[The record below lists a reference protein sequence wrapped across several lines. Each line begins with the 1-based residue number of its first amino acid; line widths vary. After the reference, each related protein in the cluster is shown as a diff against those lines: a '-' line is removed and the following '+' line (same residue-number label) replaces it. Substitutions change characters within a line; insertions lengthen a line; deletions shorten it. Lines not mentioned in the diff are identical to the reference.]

1 MSSINSL
8 VNQKRNK
15 NLIRRT
21 MLAAIA
27 GCLMSVCIAFAGT
40 VDIAT
45 NFFGLV
51 VTVIAKGLLNAAD
64 IVLEPLLEITTMSTA
79 DVSRFVPGFD
89 SGNNIGNF
97 FIQAINI
104 IAYMIAGVLICCHI
118 ISYLINIAH
127 GEKVESIPKLI
138 WNAVFGIVMVI
149 CGKTFLTMIF
159 NEIVAPL
166 SSALTE
172 GVSDA
177 GGTFSFS
184 GVGSDMT
191 GLGEITSAFDLNS
204 LATLIVVL
212 ALMLIIWWNLIKLVL
227 ECAERYIICIF
238 TINLSPLAFATMASE
253 NTKDT
258 ARSWLQMFWSQC
270 VLLILN
276 IWVVGIA
283 RTALNNGLFGASN
296 TEMVKWG
303 LITYAFL
310 KIAQRLDDM
319 MQTAG
324 LKITRTTGLD
334 PISEASGVLRSIGNV
349 FGGVASVAGHVAG
362 VGKNMW
368 DAGKNIGKA
377 NGVEPI
383 KSFADFM
390 NGGETSAQDGGYVN
404 NASMADKMKADAV
417 LGKETMYDRADKMAS
432 GALNADSYNTDA
444 YKQVLEDKLRS
455 AGHLDD
461 DAHVESVKIGEDG
474 KLLASAV
481 KRDEKN
487 RVSEKSE
494 FEIGDTQE
502 GLLDVNGAKKYD
514 SMQVAPNGK
523 SVMEEDSAMGK
534 FGLRKVGEDAAGNQI
549 WEAEQ
554 SVNMFGDKV
563 KDVTPDANNKV
574 QFTIPASEIAKG
586 RKAGDSD
593 AMTAYKHFNANDDND
608 AFKNSIRDALSAET
622 GSAALNKARENE
634 EEQAAMA
641 TRIGMTDK
649 ERLADMMNPDS
660 NADYNSPNA
669 FKAMEDHIKENA
681 QYYPAQAA
689 MLADG
694 GHVTGMHVSDGTDG
708 NPAGSLIVA
717 IGNDQD
723 GKNSQA
729 TCTFTRDEEPVPE
742 TAETPAAQTNEQPV
756 KDADAAPAPVNEDAP
771 APVGEEASAPAPQSA
786 DETTAAP
793 ATETAQAPVPQD
805 MDSKVDAPAPVS
817 EEASAPAPQSA
828 DEAPTAPATETAQ
841 APVPQD
847 VDSKVDAPAP
857 VGEEA
862 SAPAPQS
869 VDETAT
875 TPVAETAQTPVPQDI
890 DSEVDAPAP
899 VGEEAATPAPQ
910 DVGGKADAPVPASEN
925 ASAPATQSADG
936 KVAEPT
942 SADGATPAS
951 GVTAPAP
958 VPAQNPTTNT
968 VNAPVQGAAPVSGGT
983 VPGAANAP
991 KTANVP
997 GMAANNM
1004 PASTA
1009 PETAATPAVNAPAPA
1024 STTGTNAPTSVP
1036 GTTPAP
1042 STASGQSSTAPGSG
1056 TAPTTVRPAT
1066 GAGSVSAPAPS
1077 ASIPTA
1083 PVSGGSAGVA
1093 VAAGVAAGAVAG
1105 TAAGQA
1111 QPVSAPASTTVSAP
1125 GSAPTIPTESSA
1137 ASAPTSTTPATTT
1150 PASAP
1155 ESGSGT
1161 TNDGATA
1168 PVVNHEASAP
1178 TAPIPA
1184 TAPASTQES
1193 GETAS
1198 APSTATTPATQITP
1212 ETASAPSESDSSSA
1226 GGHATTPNEGTTH
1239 SESSGTGSV
1248 SDVPGAGGTDT
1259 LGRSDSAPTS
1269 TNGQESGSAP
1279 AQGSGGTMSPATAD
1293 TASAVPESAPA
1304 ESATTTNVATPAPV
1318 SDTGSSEPSGDSGSS
1333 FGNDA
1338 GSSSGSAPASGESAH
1353 APSGSGSSGSG
1364 TSVSAPASSGNTG
1377 SSSESASSG
1386 SANDS
1391 TDTPTSE
1398 TGGTSSETVE
1408 APAADGLPYAVGET
1422 GGSGYSEGDMPPEPE
1437 TTVETETAA
1446 TEVVQVEQAAE
1457 QQSSGSAVTETVDE
1471 AGSESNTQNSHDD
1484 SENYSGGQNTDAED
1498 VSEPDSADEPDTQDE
1513 TEDTEFDATDDAAFD
1528 VPIAD
1533 GSEYYED
1540 KAQTN
1545 SFTAPEQEMAEPEPV
1560 AEHEHESEPEQLA
1573 EQKRP
1578 PIPEAYMTSQSS
1590 VTRLSSTN
1598 GTVES
1603 DSLGMFQMTREE
1615 VADNGWTTWRILQK
1629 VDSDGSVP
1637 EYAPFVVHI
1646 KPVWDPATRTSR
1658 PATFDEVANKAR
1670 SIEGFENVGPDLD
1683 ADYRRSQARQESRKN
1698 SEPRPYNG
1706 HSNGQPHFQRYD
1718 DQKRDSHGHGKQD
1731 KKHNPFS
1738 GMGDYKRKR

>member
-1 MSSINSL
+1 
-8 VNQKRNK
+8 
-15 NLIRRT
+15 
-21 MLAAIA
+21 
-27 GCLMSVCIAFAGT
+27 MSVCIAFAGT

-89 SGNNIGNF
+89 NGNNIGNF

-118 ISYLINIAH
+118 ISYLINLAH
-127 GEKVESIPKLI
+127 GEKVESVPKLI

-149 CGKTFLTMIF
+149 CGKTLLTMIF

-258 ARSWLQMFWSQC
+258 AKSWLQMFWSQC

-432 GALNADSYNTDA
+432 GALNTDSYNTDA

-717 IGNDQD
+717 IGNDRD

-805 MDSKVDAPAPVS
+805 MDSEVDAPAPVS

-899 VGEEAATPAPQ
+899 VGEEAVTHAPQ
-910 DVGGKADAPVPASEN
+910 DVGDKADAPVPASEN

-942 SADGATPAS
+942 SAGGATPAS

-958 VPAQNPTTNT
+958 APAQNPTTNT

-983 VPGAANAP
+983 VPGTANAP

-1009 PETAATPAVNAPAPA
+1009 PETAATPAVNAPAPG
-1024 STTGTNAPTSVP
+1024 STTGANAPTSVP

-1042 STASGQSSTAPGSG
+1042 STASGQSSTVPGSG
-1056 TAPTTVRPAT
+1056 TAPTTVRPAA
-1066 GAGSVSAPAPS
+1066 GAGSVSAQAPS

-1105 TAAGQA
+1105 TATGQA
-1111 QPVSAPASTTVSAP
+1111 HPVSAPASTTVSAP
-1125 GSAPTIPTESSA
+1125 GSVPTTPTESGA
-1137 ASAPTSTTPATTT
+1137 ASAPASPAPTTPTHV
-1150 PASAP
+1150 SAP

-1161 TNDGATA
+1161 TNGGATA

-1364 TSVSAPASSGNTG
+1364 TSVSTPASSGNTG

-1560 AEHEHESEPEQLA
+1560 AEPEHESEPEQVA

-1670 SIEGFENVGPDLD
+1670 SIEGFENVGPNLD

-1706 HSNGQPHFQRYD
+1706 RSNGQPHFQRYD
-1718 DQKRDSHGHGKQD
+1718 DQKRDSQGHGKQN
-1731 KKHNPFS
+1731 KRNNPFS
-1738 GMGDYKRKR
+1738 GMDDYKRKR

>member
-1 MSSINSL
+1 
-8 VNQKRNK
+8 
-15 NLIRRT
+15 
-21 MLAAIA
+21 MLAAVA

-756 KDADAAPAPVNEDAP
+756 KDADAAPAPLNEDAP
-771 APVGEEASAPAPQSA
+771 APVGEEASAPALQSA
-786 DETTAAP
+786 DET
-793 ATETAQAPVPQD
+793 
-805 MDSKVDAPAPVS
+805 
-817 EEASAPAPQSA
+817 
-828 DEAPTAPATETAQ
+828 PTAPATETAQ

-847 VDSKVDAPAP
+847 VDSNVDAPAP

-875 TPVAETAQTPVPQDI
+875 TPVAETAQTPVPQDM

-899 VGEEAATPAPQ
+899 VGEEAVTHAPQ
-910 DVGGKADAPVPASEN
+910 DVGDKADAPVPASEN

-942 SADGATPAS
+942 SAGGATPAS

-983 VPGAANAP
+983 VPGTANAP

-1009 PETAATPAVNAPAPA
+1009 PETAATPAVNAQAPG
-1024 STTGTNAPTSVP
+1024 STTGANAPTSVP

-1042 STASGQSSTAPGSG
+1042 STASGQSYTVPGSG
-1056 TAPTTVRPAT
+1056 TAPTTVRPAA
-1066 GAGSVSAPAPS
+1066 GAGSVSAQAPS

-1093 VAAGVAAGAVAG
+1093 VAAGVAAGAVTG
-1105 TAAGQA
+1105 TATGQA
-1111 QPVSAPASTTVSAP
+1111 HPVSAPASTTVSAP
-1125 GSAPTIPTESSA
+1125 GSVPTTPTESGA
-1137 ASAPTSTTPATTT
+1137 ASAPASPAPTTPTHV
-1150 PASAP
+1150 SAP

-1161 TNDGATA
+1161 TNGGATA

-1248 SDVPGAGGTDT
+1248 SNVPGAGGTDT

-1333 FGNDA
+1333 FGNGA

-1353 APSGSGSSGSG
+1353 APSDSGSSGSG
-1364 TSVSAPASSGNTG
+1364 TSVSALTSSGNTG

-1437 TTVETETAA
+1437 TTVKTETAA

-1457 QQSSGSAVTETVDE
+1457 QQTSGSAVTETVDE
-1471 AGSESNTQNSHDD
+1471 AGSESHTQNSHDD
-1484 SENYSGGQNTDAED
+1484 SENYSGGQNTDTED
-1498 VSEPDSADEPDTQDE
+1498 VSKPDSADEPDTQDE

-1560 AEHEHESEPEQLA
+1560 AEHEHESEPEQVA

>member
-1 MSSINSL
+1 
-8 VNQKRNK
+8 
-15 NLIRRT
+15 

-729 TCTFTRDEEPVPE
+729 TCTFTRDEETVPE

-756 KDADAAPAPVNEDAP
+756 KDADAAPAPLNEDAP

-786 DETTAAP
+786 DEAPTETAQTPVPQDVDSRVDAP
-793 ATETAQAPVPQD
+793 APVGEEASVPAPQSVDETATTPAAETAQAPVPQD
-805 MDSKVDAPAPVS
+805 MDSG
-817 EEASAPAPQSA
+817 
-828 DEAPTAPATETAQ
+828 
-841 APVPQD
+841 
-847 VDSKVDAPAP
+847 VDAPAP
-857 VGEEA
+857 VGEET
-862 SAPAPQS
+862 
-869 VDETAT
+869 V
-875 TPVAETAQTPVPQDI
+875 I
-890 DSEVDAPAP
+890 
-899 VGEEAATPAPQ
+899 PAPQ

-925 ASAPATQSADG
+925 ASAPATQSADDR
-936 KVAEPT
+936 VAEPT
-942 SADGATPAS
+942 SAGGATPAS
-951 GVTAPAP
+951 DVAAPAP
-958 VPAQNPTTNT
+958 VPAQNSTTNT

-983 VPGAANAP
+983 VPGTANA
-991 KTANVP
+991 P

-1009 PETAATPAVNAPAPA
+1009 PETAATPAVNAPAPG
-1024 STTGTNAPTSVP
+1024 STTGANAPTSVP

-1042 STASGQSSTAPGSG
+1042 STASGQSSTVPGSG
-1056 TAPTTVRPAT
+1056 TAPTTVRPAA
-1066 GAGSVSAPAPS
+1066 GAGSVSAQAPS

-1105 TAAGQA
+1105 TATGQA
-1111 QPVSAPASTTVSAP
+1111 HPVSAPASTTVSAP
-1125 GSAPTIPTESSA
+1125 GSVPTTPTESDA
-1137 ASAPTSTTPATTT
+1137 ASAPASPAPTTPTHV
-1150 PASAP
+1150 SAP

-1161 TNDGATA
+1161 TNGGATA

-1193 GETAS
+1193 GEIAS
-1198 APSTATTPATQITP
+1198 ASSTATTPATQITP
-1212 ETASAPSESDSSSA
+1212 ETASAPSERGSSSA
-1226 GGHATTPNEGTTH
+1226 GGRATAPNEGTAH

-1248 SDVPGAGGTDT
+1248 SNVPGAGGTDT

-1333 FGNDA
+1333 FGNGA

-1364 TSVSAPASSGNTG
+1364 TSVSALTSSGNTG
-1377 SSSESASSG
+1377 SSSESAPSG
-1386 SANDS
+1386 SANDG

-1398 TGGTSSETVE
+1398 TGGTSSEKVE

-1422 GGSGYSEGDMPPEPE
+1422 GGAGYSEGDMPPEPE

-1484 SENYSGGQNTDAED
+1484 SENYSGGQNTDTED

-1560 AEHEHESEPEQLA
+1560 AEHEHESEPEQVA

>member
-1 MSSINSL
+1 
-8 VNQKRNK
+8 
-15 NLIRRT
+15 
-21 MLAAIA
+21 MLAAVA

-118 ISYLINIAH
+118 ISYLINLAH

-184 GVGSDMT
+184 SVGSDMT

-771 APVGEEASAPAPQSA
+771 APVGEEASAP
-786 DETTAAP
+786 
-793 ATETAQAPVPQD
+793 V
-805 MDSKVDAPAPVS
+805 
-817 EEASAPAPQSA
+817 PQSA

-942 SADGATPAS
+942 SAGGATPAS

-958 VPAQNPTTNT
+958 APAQNSTTNT

-983 VPGAANAP
+983 VPGTANAP

-1009 PETAATPAVNAPAPA
+1009 PETAATPAVNAQAPA
-1024 STTGTNAPTSVP
+1024 STTGANAPTSVP

-1042 STASGQSSTAPGSG
+1042 STASGQSSTVPGSG
-1056 TAPTTVRPAT
+1056 TAPAMVRPAA

-1111 QPVSAPASTTVSAP
+1111 QPVSTPASTTVSAP
-1125 GSAPTIPTESSA
+1125 GSTPTTPTESGT
-1137 ASAPTSTTPATTT
+1137 ASAPASTTPAAPTHV
-1150 PASAP
+1150 SAP

-1161 TNDGATA
+1161 TNDGATV
-1168 PVVNHEASAP
+1168 PVVNHEASVP
-1178 TAPIPA
+1178 TAPIHA

-1193 GETAS
+1193 GETAP
-1198 APSTATTPATQITP
+1198 APSTATTHATQITP
-1212 ETASAPSESDSSSA
+1212 ETASAPSESGSSPA
-1226 GGHATTPNEGTTH
+1226 GGHATAPNEGTTH

-1248 SDVPGAGGTDT
+1248 SNAPSADGTDT

-1279 AQGSGGTMSPATAD
+1279 AQGSGGTTSPATAD
-1293 TASAVPESAPA
+1293 TASAAPESAPA
-1304 ESATTTNVATPAPV
+1304 ESVTTTNVATL
-1318 SDTGSSEPSGDSGSS
+1318 
-1333 FGNDA
+1333 
-1338 GSSSGSAPASGESAH
+1338 APASDT
-1353 APSGSGSSGSG
+1353 GSSGSG
-1364 TSVSAPASSGNTG
+1364 TSVSAPASSGNIG
-1377 SSSESASSG
+1377 SSSESAPFG
-1386 SANDS
+1386 SVNDS

-1398 TGGTSSETVE
+1398 TGGTSSEKVE

-1437 TTVETETAA
+1437 TTVKTETAA

-1457 QQSSGSAVTETVDE
+1457 QQSGSSTVTETVDE
-1471 AGSESNTQNSHDD
+1471 AGSESHTQNSHDD
-1484 SENYSGGQNTDAED
+1484 SENYSGGQNTDTED
-1498 VSEPDSADEPDTQDE
+1498 VPEPDSVDEPDTQDE
-1513 TEDTEFDATDDAAFD
+1513 TEDTEFDATDDSAFD

-1545 SFTAPEQEMAEPEPV
+1545 SFTAPAQEMAEPEPV
-1560 AEHEHESEPEQLA
+1560 AESEPESEPEQVA

-1578 PIPEAYMTSQSS
+1578 PIPEAYMTSRSS

-1706 HSNGQPHFQRYD
+1706 RSNGQPHFQRYD
-1718 DQKRDSHGHGKQD
+1718 DQKRDSQGHGKQN
-1731 KKHNPFS
+1731 KRNNPFS
-1738 GMGDYKRKR
+1738 GMDDYKRKR

>member
-1 MSSINSL
+1 
-8 VNQKRNK
+8 
-15 NLIRRT
+15 
-21 MLAAIA
+21 MLAAVA

-184 GVGSDMT
+184 SVGSDMT

-756 KDADAAPAPVNEDAP
+756 KNADAAPAPVNE
-771 APVGEEASAPAPQSA
+771 
-786 DETTAAP
+786 
-793 ATETAQAPVPQD
+793 
-805 MDSKVDAPAPVS
+805 
-817 EEASAPAPQSA
+817 
-828 DEAPTAPATETAQ
+828 
-841 APVPQD
+841 
-847 VDSKVDAPAP
+847 DAPAP

-942 SADGATPAS
+942 SAGGATPAS

-958 VPAQNPTTNT
+958 APAQNSTTNT

-983 VPGAANAP
+983 VPGTANAP

-1024 STTGTNAPTSVP
+1024 STTGANAPTSVP

-1042 STASGQSSTAPGSG
+1042 STASGQSSTVPGSG
-1056 TAPTTVRPAT
+1056 TAPAMVRPAA

-1083 PVSGGSAGVA
+1083 PVSSGSAGVA

-1125 GSAPTIPTESSA
+1125 GSAPTTPTESGA
-1137 ASAPTSTTPATTT
+1137 VSAPASPA
-1150 PASAP
+1150 PAAPTHVSAP

-1193 GETAS
+1193 GETAP
-1198 APSTATTPATQITP
+1198 APSTATTHATQITP
-1212 ETASAPSESDSSSA
+1212 ETASAPSESGSSPA
-1226 GGHATTPNEGTTH
+1226 GGHATAPNEGTTH

-1248 SDVPGAGGTDT
+1248 SNAPSADGTDT

-1279 AQGSGGTMSPATAD
+1279 AQGSGGTTSPATAD
-1293 TASAVPESAPA
+1293 TASAAPESAPA
-1304 ESATTTNVATPAPV
+1304 ESVTTTNVATLAPA
-1318 SDTGSSEPSGDSGSS
+1318 SDTGSSEPSGNS
-1333 FGNDA
+1333 
-1338 GSSSGSAPASGESAH
+1338 GSSSGNGA
-1353 APSGSGSSGSG
+1353 GSSGSG
-1364 TSVSAPASSGNTG
+1364 TSVSAPASSGNIG
-1377 SSSESASSG
+1377 SSSESAPSG
-1386 SANDS
+1386 SVNDS

-1398 TGGTSSETVE
+1398 TGGTSSEKVE

-1437 TTVETETAA
+1437 TTVKTETAA

-1457 QQSSGSAVTETVDE
+1457 QQSGSSTVTETVDE
-1471 AGSESNTQNSHDD
+1471 AGSESHTQNSHDD
-1484 SENYSGGQNTDAED
+1484 SENYSGGQNTDTED
-1498 VSEPDSADEPDTQDE
+1498 VPEPDSVDEPDTQDE
-1513 TEDTEFDATDDAAFD
+1513 TEDTEFDATDDSAFD

-1545 SFTAPEQEMAEPEPV
+1545 SFTAPAQEMAEPEPV
-1560 AEHEHESEPEQLA
+1560 AESEPESEPEQVA

-1578 PIPEAYMTSQSS
+1578 PIPEAYMTSRSS

-1706 HSNGQPHFQRYD
+1706 RSNGQPHFQRYD
-1718 DQKRDSHGHGKQD
+1718 DQKRDSQGHGKQNKRND
-1731 KKHNPFS
+1731 PFS
-1738 GMGDYKRKR
+1738 GIDDYKRKR

>member
-1 MSSINSL
+1 
-8 VNQKRNK
+8 
-15 NLIRRT
+15 
-21 MLAAIA
+21 
-27 GCLMSVCIAFAGT
+27 MSVCIAFAGT

-89 SGNNIGNF
+89 NGNNIGNF

-118 ISYLINIAH
+118 ISYLINLAH
-127 GEKVESIPKLI
+127 GEKVESVPKLI

-149 CGKTFLTMIF
+149 CGKTLLTMIF

-258 ARSWLQMFWSQC
+258 AKSWLQMFWSQC

-593 AMTAYKHFNANDDND
+593 AMTAYKHFNANDDTD

-729 TCTFTRDEEPVPE
+729 TCTFTRDEETASE

-756 KDADAAPAPVNEDAP
+756 KDVDAAPAPLNEDAP
-771 APVGEEASAPAPQSA
+771 APVG
-786 DETTAAP
+786 
-793 ATETAQAPVPQD
+793 
-805 MDSKVDAPAPVS
+805 

-869 VDETAT
+869 VDATAT
-875 TPVAETAQTPVPQDI
+875 TPIAETARTPVPQDM

-899 VGEEAATPAPQ
+899 VGEEAVTHAPQ
-910 DVGGKADAPVPASEN
+910 DVGDKADAPVPASEN

-942 SADGATPAS
+942 SAGGATPAS

-958 VPAQNPTTNT
+958 APAQNPTTNT

-983 VPGAANAP
+983 VPGTANAP

-1009 PETAATPAVNAPAPA
+1009 PETAATPAVNTPAPA
-1024 STTGTNAPTSVP
+1024 STTGANAPTSVP
-1036 GTTPAP
+1036 GTTPTP
-1042 STASGQSSTAPGSG
+1042 STTSGQSSTVPGSG
-1056 TAPTTVRPAT
+1056 TAPAKAKPTT

-1077 ASIPTA
+1077 ASIPSA
-1083 PVSGGSAGVA
+1083 PVSGDSAGVA

-1105 TAAGQA
+1105 TATGQA
-1111 QPVSAPASTTVSAP
+1111 HPVSAPASTTVSAP
-1125 GSAPTIPTESSA
+1125 GSVPTTPTESGA
-1137 ASAPTSTTPATTT
+1137 ASAPASPVPTTPTHV
-1150 PASAP
+1150 SAP

-1161 TNDGATA
+1161 TNGGATA

-1248 SDVPGAGGTDT
+1248 SNVPGAGGTDT

-1318 SDTGSSEPSGDSGSS
+1318 SDTGSSESSGDSGSS
-1333 FGNDA
+1333 FGNGA

-1484 SENYSGGQNTDAED
+1484 SENYSGGQNTDTED

-1560 AEHEHESEPEQLA
+1560 AEHEHESEPEQVA

-1731 KKHNPFS
+1731 KRHNPFS
-1738 GMGDYKRKR
+1738 GMGDYKRRR

>member
-1 MSSINSL
+1 MYSGEPFCFGKKVSSINSL

-21 MLAAIA
+21 MLAAVA

-184 GVGSDMT
+184 GVSSDMT

-756 KDADAAPAPVNEDAP
+756 KDVDAAPAPLNEDAP
-771 APVGEEASAPAPQSA
+771 APVG
-786 DETTAAP
+786 
-793 ATETAQAPVPQD
+793 
-805 MDSKVDAPAPVS
+805 

-847 VDSKVDAPAP
+847 MDSEVDAPAP

-869 VDETAT
+869 VDATAT
-875 TPVAETAQTPVPQDI
+875 TPIAETAQTPVPQDM

-899 VGEEAATPAPQ
+899 VGEEAVTHAPQ
-910 DVGGKADAPVPASEN
+910 DVGDKADAPVPASEN

-942 SADGATPAS
+942 SAGGATPAS

-958 VPAQNPTTNT
+958 APAQNPTTNT

-983 VPGAANAP
+983 VPGTANPP

-1009 PETAATPAVNAPAPA
+1009 PETAATPAVNTPAPA
-1024 STTGTNAPTSVP
+1024 STTGANAPTSVP
-1036 GTTPAP
+1036 GTTPTP
-1042 STASGQSSTAPGSG
+1042 STTSGQSSTVPGSG
-1056 TAPTTVRPAT
+1056 TAPAKAKPTT

-1077 ASIPTA
+1077 ASIPSA
-1083 PVSGGSAGVA
+1083 PVSGDS
-1093 VAAGVAAGAVAG
+1093 AGVAAGAVAG
-1105 TAAGQA
+1105 TATGQA
-1111 QPVSAPASTTVSAP
+1111 HPVSAPASTTVSAP
-1125 GSAPTIPTESSA
+1125 GSVPTTPTESGA
-1137 ASAPTSTTPATTT
+1137 ASAPASPAPTTPTHV
-1150 PASAP
+1150 SAP

-1161 TNDGATA
+1161 TNGGATA

-1226 GGHATTPNEGTTH
+1226 GGHATAPNEGTTH
-1239 SESSGTGSV
+1239 SESSGTDSV
-1248 SDVPGAGGTDT
+1248 SNVPTDT

-1279 AQGSGGTMSPATAD
+1279 AQGGGGTTSPATAD
-1293 TASAVPESAPA
+1293 TASAAPESAPA

-1333 FGNDA
+1333 SGNSA

-1437 TTVETETAA
+1437 TTVETEAAA

-1457 QQSSGSAVTETVDE
+1457 QKSSGSAVTETVDE

-1706 HSNGQPHFQRYD
+1706 RSNGQPHFQRYD

>member
-1 MSSINSL
+1 
-8 VNQKRNK
+8 
-15 NLIRRT
+15 
-21 MLAAIA
+21 MLAAVA

-756 KDADAAPAPVNEDAP
+756 KDVDAAPAPLNEDAP
-771 APVGEEASAPAPQSA
+771 APVG
-786 DETTAAP
+786 
-793 ATETAQAPVPQD
+793 
-805 MDSKVDAPAPVS
+805 

-841 APVPQD
+841 APVPRD

-869 VDETAT
+869 VDATAT
-875 TPVAETAQTPVPQDI
+875 TPIAETAQTPVPQDM

-899 VGEEAATPAPQ
+899 VGEEAVTHAPQ
-910 DVGGKADAPVPASEN
+910 DVGDKADAPVPASEN

-942 SADGATPAS
+942 SAGGATPAS

-958 VPAQNPTTNT
+958 APAQNPTTNT

-983 VPGAANAP
+983 VPGTANAP

-1024 STTGTNAPTSVP
+1024 STTGANAPTSVP
-1036 GTTPAP
+1036 GTTPTP
-1042 STASGQSSTAPGSG
+1042 STTSGQSSTVPGSG
-1056 TAPTTVRPAT
+1056 TAPAKAKPTT

-1077 ASIPTA
+1077 ASIPSA
-1083 PVSGGSAGVA
+1083 PVSGDS
-1093 VAAGVAAGAVAG
+1093 AGVAAGAVAG
-1105 TAAGQA
+1105 TATGQA
-1111 QPVSAPASTTVSAP
+1111 HPVSAPASTTVSAP
-1125 GSAPTIPTESSA
+1125 GSVPTTPTESGA
-1137 ASAPTSTTPATTT
+1137 ASAPASPAPTTPTHV
-1150 PASAP
+1150 SAP

-1161 TNDGATA
+1161 TNGGATA
-1168 PVVNHEASAP
+1168 PVGNHEASAP

-1212 ETASAPSESDSSSA
+1212 ETASAPSESGSSPA
-1226 GGHATTPNEGTTH
+1226 GGHATAPNEGTTH
-1239 SESSGTGSV
+1239 SESSGTDSV
-1248 SDVPGAGGTDT
+1248 SNVPGADGTDT

-1279 AQGSGGTMSPATAD
+1279 AQGGGGTTSPATAD
-1293 TASAVPESAPA
+1293 TASAAPESAPA

-1333 FGNDA
+1333 SGNSA

-1364 TSVSAPASSGNTG
+1364 TSVSALTSSGNTG
-1377 SSSESASSG
+1377 SSSESAPSG
-1386 SANDS
+1386 SANDG

-1422 GGSGYSEGDMPPEPE
+1422 GGSGYSEGNMPPEPE

-1457 QQSSGSAVTETVDE
+1457 QQTSGSAVTETVDE
-1471 AGSESNTQNSHDD
+1471 AGSESHTQNSHDD
-1484 SENYSGGQNTDAED
+1484 SENYSGGQNTDTED

-1560 AEHEHESEPEQLA
+1560 AEHEHESEPEQVA

-1706 HSNGQPHFQRYD
+1706 YSNGQPHFQRYD

>member
-1 MSSINSL
+1 
-8 VNQKRNK
+8 
-15 NLIRRT
+15 
-21 MLAAIA
+21 MLAAVA

-742 TAETPAAQTNEQPV
+742 TAETPAAH
-756 KDADAAPAPVNEDAP
+756 
-771 APVGEEASAPAPQSA
+771 APVG
-786 DETTAAP
+786 
-793 ATETAQAPVPQD
+793 
-805 MDSKVDAPAPVS
+805 

-890 DSEVDAPAP
+890 GSEVDAPAP

-942 SADGATPAS
+942 SAGGATPAS

-958 VPAQNPTTNT
+958 APAQNSTTNT

-983 VPGAANAP
+983 VPGTANAP

-1024 STTGTNAPTSVP
+1024 STTGANAPTSVP

-1042 STASGQSSTAPGSG
+1042 STASGQSSTVPGSG
-1056 TAPTTVRPAT
+1056 TAPAMVRPAA

-1111 QPVSAPASTTVSAP
+1111 QPVSTPASTTVSAP
-1125 GSAPTIPTESSA
+1125 GSTPTTPTESGT
-1137 ASAPTSTTPATTT
+1137 ASAPASTTPAAPTHV
-1150 PASAP
+1150 SAP

-1161 TNDGATA
+1161 TNDGATV
-1168 PVVNHEASAP
+1168 PVVNHEASVP
-1178 TAPIPA
+1178 TAPIHA

-1193 GETAS
+1193 GETAP
-1198 APSTATTPATQITP
+1198 APSTATTHATQITP
-1212 ETASAPSESDSSSA
+1212 ETASAPSESGSSPA
-1226 GGHATTPNEGTTH
+1226 GGHATAPNEGTTH

-1248 SDVPGAGGTDT
+1248 SNAPSADGTDT

-1279 AQGSGGTMSPATAD
+1279 AQGSGGTTSPATAD
-1293 TASAVPESAPA
+1293 TASAAPESAPA
-1304 ESATTTNVATPAPV
+1304 ESVTTTNVATLAPA
-1318 SDTGSSEPSGDSGSS
+1318 SDTGSSEPSGNS
-1333 FGNDA
+1333 
-1338 GSSSGSAPASGESAH
+1338 GSSSGNGA
-1353 APSGSGSSGSG
+1353 GSSGSG
-1364 TSVSAPASSGNTG
+1364 TSVSAPASSGNIG
-1377 SSSESASSG
+1377 SSSESAPFG
-1386 SANDS
+1386 SVNDS

-1398 TGGTSSETVE
+1398 TGGTSSEKVE

-1437 TTVETETAA
+1437 TTVKTETAA

-1457 QQSSGSAVTETVDE
+1457 QQSGSSTVTETVDE
-1471 AGSESNTQNSHDD
+1471 AGSESHTQNSHDD
-1484 SENYSGGQNTDAED
+1484 SENYSGGQNTDTED
-1498 VSEPDSADEPDTQDE
+1498 VPEPDSVDEPDTQDE
-1513 TEDTEFDATDDAAFD
+1513 TEDTEFDATDDSAFD

-1545 SFTAPEQEMAEPEPV
+1545 SFTAPAQEMAEPEPV
-1560 AEHEHESEPEQLA
+1560 AESEPESEPEQVA

-1578 PIPEAYMTSQSS
+1578 PIPEAYMTSRSS

-1615 VADNGWTTWRILQK
+1615 VADNGRTTWRILQK
-1629 VDSDGSVP
+1629 VDSEGSVP

-1706 HSNGQPHFQRYD
+1706 RSNGQPHFQRYD
-1718 DQKRDSHGHGKQD
+1718 DQKRDSQGHGKQNKRND
-1731 KKHNPFS
+1731 PFS
-1738 GMGDYKRKR
+1738 GIDDYKRKR

>member
-1 MSSINSL
+1 
-8 VNQKRNK
+8 
-15 NLIRRT
+15 

-432 GALNADSYNTDA
+432 GALNTDSYNTDA

-756 KDADAAPAPVNEDAP
+756 KDVDAAPAPLNEDAP
-771 APVGEEASAPAPQSA
+771 APVG
-786 DETTAAP
+786 
-793 ATETAQAPVPQD
+793 
-805 MDSKVDAPAPVS
+805 

-875 TPVAETAQTPVPQDI
+875 TPVAETAQPPVPQDM

-899 VGEEAATPAPQ
+899 VGEEAVTHAPQ
-910 DVGGKADAPVPASEN
+910 DVGDKADAPVPASEN

-942 SADGATPAS
+942 SAGGATPAS

-958 VPAQNPTTNT
+958 APAQNPTTNT

-983 VPGAANAP
+983 VPGTANAP

-1009 PETAATPAVNAPAPA
+1009 PETAATPAVNAPAPG

-1042 STASGQSSTAPGSG
+1042 STASGQSSTVPGSG
-1056 TAPTTVRPAT
+1056 TAPTTVRPAA
-1066 GAGSVSAPAPS
+1066 GAGSVSAQAPS

-1105 TAAGQA
+1105 TATGQA
-1111 QPVSAPASTTVSAP
+1111 HPVSAPASTTVSAP
-1125 GSAPTIPTESSA
+1125 GSVPTTPTESGA
-1137 ASAPTSTTPATTT
+1137 ASAPASPAPTTPTHV
-1150 PASAP
+1150 SAP

-1161 TNDGATA
+1161 TNGGATA

-1248 SDVPGAGGTDT
+1248 SNVPGDGGTDT

-1598 GTVES
+1598 GTIES

>member
-1 MSSINSL
+1 
-8 VNQKRNK
+8 
-15 NLIRRT
+15 

-756 KDADAAPAPVNEDAP
+756 KDVDVAPAPLNEDAP
-771 APVGEEASAPAPQSA
+771 APVG
-786 DETTAAP
+786 
-793 ATETAQAPVPQD
+793 
-805 MDSKVDAPAPVS
+805 

-869 VDETAT
+869 VDATAT
-875 TPVAETAQTPVPQDI
+875 TPIAETAQTPVPQDM
-890 DSEVDAPAP
+890 DSEVDTPAP
-899 VGEEAATPAPQ
+899 VGEEAVTPAPQ

-936 KVAEPT
+936 RVAEPT
-942 SADGATPAS
+942 SAGGATPAS
-951 GVTAPAP
+951 GVTVPAP

-983 VPGAANAP
+983 VPGTANAP

-1009 PETAATPAVNAPAPA
+1009 PETAATPAVNAQAPA
-1024 STTGTNAPTSVP
+1024 STTGANAPTSVP

-1042 STASGQSSTAPGSG
+1042 STASGQSSTVPGSG
-1056 TAPTTVRPAT
+1056 TAPTTVRPAA
-1066 GAGSVSAPAPS
+1066 GAGSVSAPVPS

-1105 TAAGQA
+1105 TATGQA
-1111 QPVSAPASTTVSAP
+1111 HPVSAPASTTVSAP
-1125 GSAPTIPTESSA
+1125 GSVPTTPTESGA
-1137 ASAPTSTTPATTT
+1137 ASAPASPAPTTPTHV
-1150 PASAP
+1150 SAP

-1161 TNDGATA
+1161 TNGGATA

-1198 APSTATTPATQITP
+1198 APSTATTSATQITP

-1226 GGHATTPNEGTTH
+1226 GGHATAPNEGTTH
-1239 SESSGTGSV
+1239 SESSGTDSV
-1248 SDVPGAGGTDT
+1248 SNVPGADGTDT
-1259 LGRSDSAPTS
+1259 LGRSDSASTS

>member
-1 MSSINSL
+1 
-8 VNQKRNK
+8 
-15 NLIRRT
+15 
-21 MLAAIA
+21 
-27 GCLMSVCIAFAGT
+27 MSVCIAFAGT

-127 GEKVESIPKLI
+127 GEKVESVPKLI

-149 CGKTFLTMIF
+149 CGKTLLTMIF

-310 KIAQRLDDM
+310 RIAQRLDDM

-586 RKAGDSD
+586 REAGDSD

-756 KDADAAPAPVNEDAP
+756 KDVDAAPAPLNEDAP
-771 APVGEEASAPAPQSA
+771 APVG
-786 DETTAAP
+786 
-793 ATETAQAPVPQD
+793 
-805 MDSKVDAPAPVS
+805 

-869 VDETAT
+869 VDATAT
-875 TPVAETAQTPVPQDI
+875 TPIAETAQTPVPQDM

-899 VGEEAATPAPQ
+899 VGEEAVTPAPQ

-936 KVAEPT
+936 RVAEPT
-942 SADGATPAS
+942 SAGGATPAS

-983 VPGAANAP
+983 VPGTANAP

-1009 PETAATPAVNAPAPA
+1009 PETAATPAVNAQAPA
-1024 STTGTNAPTSVP
+1024 STTGANAPTSVP

-1042 STASGQSSTAPGSG
+1042 STASGQSSTVPGSG
-1056 TAPTTVRPAT
+1056 TAPTTVRPAA
-1066 GAGSVSAPAPS
+1066 GAGSVSAPVPS

-1105 TAAGQA
+1105 TATGQA
-1111 QPVSAPASTTVSAP
+1111 HPVSAPASTTVSAP
-1125 GSAPTIPTESSA
+1125 GSVPTTPTESGA
-1137 ASAPTSTTPATTT
+1137 ASAPASPAPTTPTHV
-1150 PASAP
+1150 SAP

-1161 TNDGATA
+1161 TNGGATA

-1198 APSTATTPATQITP
+1198 APSTATTSATQITP

-1226 GGHATTPNEGTTH
+1226 GGHATAPNEGTTH
-1239 SESSGTGSV
+1239 SESSGTDSV
-1248 SDVPGAGGTDT
+1248 SNVPGADGTDT
-1259 LGRSDSAPTS
+1259 LGRSDSASTS
-1269 TNGQESGSAP
+1269 TNRQESGSAP

-1333 FGNDA
+1333 FGNGA

-1364 TSVSAPASSGNTG
+1364 TSVSALTSSGNTG
-1377 SSSESASSG
+1377 SSSESAPSG
-1386 SANDS
+1386 SANDG

-1398 TGGTSSETVE
+1398 TGGTSSEKVE

-1422 GGSGYSEGDMPPEPE
+1422 GGAGYSEGDMPPEPE

-1484 SENYSGGQNTDAED
+1484 SENYSGGQNTDTED

-1513 TEDTEFDATDDAAFD
+1513 TEDTEFDATDDATFD

-1560 AEHEHESEPEQLA
+1560 AEHEHESEPEQVA

>member
-1 MSSINSL
+1 
-8 VNQKRNK
+8 
-15 NLIRRT
+15 
-21 MLAAIA
+21 MLAAVA

-729 TCTFTRDEEPVPE
+729 TCTFTRDEETVPE
-742 TAETPAAQTNEQPV
+742 TAETPAAQTNEQSV
-756 KDADAAPAPVNEDAP
+756 KDMDAAAPAPVSEDAP
-771 APVGEEASAPAPQSA
+771 APVDEEAS
-786 DETTAAP
+786 T
-793 ATETAQAPVPQD
+793 
-805 MDSKVDAPAPVS
+805 
-817 EEASAPAPQSA
+817 PAPQSA

-847 VDSKVDAPAP
+847 VDSRVDAPAP

-862 SAPAPQS
+862 SVPAPQS

-875 TPVAETAQTPVPQDI
+875 TPAAETAQAPVPQDM
-890 DSEVDAPAP
+890 DSGVDAPAP
-899 VGEEAATPAPQ
+899 VGEETVTPAPQ

-942 SADGATPAS
+942 SAGGATPAP
-951 GVTAPAP
+951 GVTAPTAA
-958 VPAQNPTTNT
+958 PAQNHTTST
-968 VNAPVQGAAPVSGGT
+968 VNAPVQGTAPVSGGT
-983 VPGAANAP
+983 VPGTANAP

-1042 STASGQSSTAPGSG
+1042 STASGQSSTVPGSG
-1056 TAPTTVRPAT
+1056 TAPTTVRPAA

-1083 PVSGGSAGVA
+1083 PVSGSSAGVA
-1093 VAAGVAAGAVAG
+1093 AAAGVAAGAVAG

-1111 QPVSAPASTTVSAP
+1111 HPVSAPASTTVSAP
-1125 GSAPTIPTESSA
+1125 GSVPTTPTESGA
-1137 ASAPTSTTPATTT
+1137 ASAPASPAPTTPTHV
-1150 PASAP
+1150 SAP

-1161 TNDGATA
+1161 TNGGATA

-1226 GGHATTPNEGTTH
+1226 GGHATAPNEGTAH
-1239 SESSGTGSV
+1239 SESSGTGGV
-1248 SDVPGAGGTDT
+1248 SNVPGADSADT

-1279 AQGSGGTMSPATAD
+1279 AQGSGGTTSPATAD
-1293 TASAVPESAPA
+1293 TASAAPESAPA
-1304 ESATTTNVATPAPV
+1304 ESVTTTNVATLAPA
-1318 SDTGSSEPSGDSGSS
+1318 SDTGSSEPSGNS
-1333 FGNDA
+1333 
-1338 GSSSGSAPASGESAH
+1338 GSSSGNGA
-1353 APSGSGSSGSG
+1353 GSSGSG
-1364 TSVSAPASSGNTG
+1364 TSVSALTSSGNTG

-1391 TDTPTSE
+1391 TNTPTSE

-1560 AEHEHESEPEQLA
+1560 AEHEHESEPEQVA

-1706 HSNGQPHFQRYD
+1706 RSNGQPHFQRYD
-1718 DQKRDSHGHGKQD
+1718 DQKRDSQGHGKQN
-1731 KKHNPFS
+1731 KRNNPFS
-1738 GMGDYKRKR
+1738 GMDDYKRKR

>member
-1 MSSINSL
+1 
-8 VNQKRNK
+8 
-15 NLIRRT
+15 
-21 MLAAIA
+21 
-27 GCLMSVCIAFAGT
+27 MSVCIAFAGT

-390 NGGETSAQDGGYVN
+390 NGGETSALDGGYVN

-574 QFTIPASEIAKG
+574 QFTIPASEIANG

-622 GSAALNKARENE
+622 GSAALNKAREND

-729 TCTFTRDEEPVPE
+729 TCTFTRDEETASE

-756 KDADAAPAPVNEDAP
+756 KDVDAAPAPLNEDAP
-771 APVGEEASAPAPQSA
+771 APVG
-786 DETTAAP
+786 
-793 ATETAQAPVPQD
+793 
-805 MDSKVDAPAPVS
+805 

-869 VDETAT
+869 VDATAT
-875 TPVAETAQTPVPQDI
+875 TPIAETAQTPVPQDM

-899 VGEEAATPAPQ
+899 VGEEAVTHAPQ
-910 DVGGKADAPVPASEN
+910 DVGDKAYAPVPASEN

-942 SADGATPAS
+942 SAGGATPVS

-958 VPAQNPTTNT
+958 APAQNPTTNT
-968 VNAPVQGAAPVSGGT
+968 VNALVQGAAPVSGGT
-983 VPGAANAP
+983 VPGTANAP

-1009 PETAATPAVNAPAPA
+1009 PETAATPAVNTPAPA
-1024 STTGTNAPTSVP
+1024 STTGANAPTSVP
-1036 GTTPAP
+1036 GTTPTP
-1042 STASGQSSTAPGSG
+1042 STTSGQSSTVPGSG
-1056 TAPTTVRPAT
+1056 TAPAKAKPTT

-1077 ASIPTA
+1077 ASIPSA
-1083 PVSGGSAGVA
+1083 PVSGDS
-1093 VAAGVAAGAVAG
+1093 AGVAAGAVAG
-1105 TAAGQA
+1105 TATGQA
-1111 QPVSAPASTTVSAP
+1111 HPVSAPASTTVSAP
-1125 GSAPTIPTESSA
+1125 GSVPTTPTESGA
-1137 ASAPTSTTPATTT
+1137 ASAPASPAPTTPTHV
-1150 PASAP
+1150 SAP

-1161 TNDGATA
+1161 TNGGATA

-1212 ETASAPSESDSSSA
+1212 EMASAPSESDSSSA

-1248 SDVPGAGGTDT
+1248 SNVPGAGGTDT

-1269 TNGQESGSAP
+1269 INGQESGSAP

-1333 FGNDA
+1333 FGNGA

-1422 GGSGYSEGDMPPEPE
+1422 GGSGYSEGNMPPEPE

-1560 AEHEHESEPEQLA
+1560 AEHEHESEPEQVA

-1706 HSNGQPHFQRYD
+1706 RSNGQPHFQRYD
-1718 DQKRDSHGHGKQD
+1718 DQKRDSQGHGKQN
-1731 KKHNPFS
+1731 KRNNPFS
-1738 GMGDYKRKR
+1738 GMDDYKRKR

>member
-1 MSSINSL
+1 
-8 VNQKRNK
+8 
-15 NLIRRT
+15 
-21 MLAAIA
+21 MLAAAA

-118 ISYLINIAH
+118 ISYLINLAH

-184 GVGSDMT
+184 SVGSDMT

-377 NGVEPI
+377 NGIEPI

-455 AGHLDD
+455 AGHIDD

-494 FEIGDTQE
+494 FKIGDTQE

-608 AFKNSIRDALSAET
+608 AFKNSIRDALSIET

-756 KDADAAPAPVNEDAP
+756 KDTDAAAPAPVNEDAP
-771 APVGEEASAPAPQSA
+771 APVG
-786 DETTAAP
+786 
-793 ATETAQAPVPQD
+793 
-805 MDSKVDAPAPVS
+805 

-847 VDSKVDAPAP
+847 VDSKVDAPVP

-862 SAPAPQS
+862 SAPAPQN

-875 TPVAETAQTPVPQDI
+875 TPATETAQAPVPQDM
-890 DSEVDAPAP
+890 DSKVDAPAP
-899 VGEEAATPAPQ
+899 VGEEAATLAPQ
-910 DVGGKADAPVPASEN
+910 DVGGKADAPVPANEN

-951 GVTAPAP
+951 GVTAPTPA
-958 VPAQNPTTNT
+958 PAQNPTTNT
-968 VNAPVQGAAPVSGGT
+968 VNAPAQGAAPVSGGT
-983 VPGAANAP
+983 VPGTANAP

-997 GMAANNM
+997 GMAASNM

-1009 PETAATPAVNAPAPA
+1009 PETAATPVANAPAPA
-1024 STTGTNAPTSVP
+1024 SNTGTSAPTSVP
-1036 GTTPAP
+1036 GTSPAP
-1042 STASGQSSTAPGSG
+1042 STASGQSSTVPGSG
-1056 TAPTTVRPAT
+1056 TAPTTVRPAA

-1111 QPVSAPASTTVSAP
+1111 QPVSTPASTTVSAP
-1125 GSAPTIPTESSA
+1125 GSAPTTPTESGA
-1137 ASAPTSTTPATTT
+1137 ASAPASPSPAAPTHV
-1150 PASAP
+1150 SAP

-1198 APSTATTPATQITP
+1198 APSTATTHATQITP
-1212 ETASAPSESDSSSA
+1212 ETASAPSESGSSPA
-1226 GGHATTPNEGTTH
+1226 GGHATAPNEGTTH

-1248 SDVPGAGGTDT
+1248 SNAPSADGTDT

-1269 TNGQESGSAP
+1269 TNGQ
-1279 AQGSGGTMSPATAD
+1279 GSGGTTSPATAD
-1293 TASAVPESAPA
+1293 TTSAVPESAPA
-1304 ESATTTNVATPAPV
+1304 ESATTTNVATPAPA
-1318 SDTGSSEPSGDSGSS
+1318 SDTGSSEPSGSSGSS
-1333 FGNDA
+1333 SDNSA

-1364 TSVSAPASSGNTG
+1364 TSVSAPTSSGDTG
-1377 SSSESASSG
+1377 SSSESAPSG
-1386 SANDS
+1386 SVNDS

-1398 TGGTSSETVE
+1398 TAGTSSEKVE

-1457 QQSSGSAVTETVDE
+1457 QQSGGSTVTETVDE

-1484 SENYSGGQNTDAED
+1484 SESYSGGQNTDTED

-1560 AEHEHESEPEQLA
+1560 AEPESEPEQVA

-1698 SEPRPYNG
+1698 SEPRHYNER
-1706 HSNGQPHFQRYD
+1706 SNDQPHFQRYD

-1731 KKHNPFS
+1731 KRHNPFS
-1738 GMGDYKRKR
+1738 GMGDYKRRR

>member
-1 MSSINSL
+1 
-8 VNQKRNK
+8 
-15 NLIRRT
+15 
-21 MLAAIA
+21 MLAAVA

-118 ISYLINIAH
+118 ISYLINLAH

-184 GVGSDMT
+184 SVGSDMT

-258 ARSWLQMFWSQC
+258 AKSWLQMFWSQC

-593 AMTAYKHFNANDDND
+593 AMTAYKHFNANDDSD

-742 TAETPAAQTNEQPV
+742 TTETPAAQTNEQPV
-756 KDADAAPAPVNEDAP
+756 KDADTAAPAPVSEDAP

-786 DETTAAP
+786 DETADAP

-805 MDSKVDAPAPVS
+805 MGSEVDAPAPVS
-817 EEASAPAPQSA
+817 EEASAPAPQSV
-828 DEAPTAPATETAQ
+828 DETATTPATETAQ
-841 APVPQD
+841 TPVPQD
-847 VDSKVDAPAP
+847 MDGKVDAPAP
-857 VGEEA
+857 VGEET
-862 SAPAPQS
+862 
-869 VDETAT
+869 V
-875 TPVAETAQTPVPQDI
+875 
-890 DSEVDAPAP
+890 
-899 VGEEAATPAPQ
+899 TPAPQ

-942 SADGATPAS
+942 SAGGATPAS

-958 VPAQNPTTNT
+958 APAQNPTTNT

-983 VPGAANAP
+983 VPGTANAP

-1024 STTGTNAPTSVP
+1024 STTGANAPTSVP

-1042 STASGQSSTAPGSG
+1042 STASGQSSTVPGSG
-1056 TAPTTVRPAT
+1056 TAPATVRPAT

-1083 PVSGGSAGVA
+1083 PVSGSSAGVA

-1105 TAAGQA
+1105 TAGQA

-1125 GSAPTIPTESSA
+1125 GSAPTTPTESGA
-1137 ASAPTSTTPATTT
+1137 ASAPASPA
-1150 PASAP
+1150 PAAPTHVSAP

-1161 TNDGATA
+1161 TNGGATA

-1193 GETAS
+1193 SETAP
-1198 APSTATTPATQITP
+1198 APSTATTPATQTTP
-1212 ETASAPSESDSSSA
+1212 ETASAPSESSAPSA

-1248 SDVPGAGGTDT
+1248 SNVPGAGGTDT
-1259 LGRSDSAPTS
+1259 LERSDSAPTS

-1279 AQGSGGTMSPATAD
+1279 AQGSGDTTSPATAD
-1293 TASAVPESAPA
+1293 TTSAVPESAPA

-1318 SDTGSSEPSGDSGSS
+1318 SDAGSSEPSGNSGSS
-1333 FGNDA
+1333 SGNGA

-1364 TSVSAPASSGNTG
+1364 TSVSAPTSSGDTG
-1377 SSSESASSG
+1377 SSSESGPSG
-1386 SANDS
+1386 SVNDS

-1398 TGGTSSETVE
+1398 TAGTSSEKVE

-1437 TTVETETAA
+1437 TTVKTETAA

-1457 QQSSGSAVTETVDE
+1457 QQSGSSTVTETVDE
-1471 AGSESNTQNSHDD
+1471 AGSESHTQNSHDD
-1484 SENYSGGQNTDAED
+1484 SENYSGGQNTDTED
-1498 VSEPDSADEPDTQDE
+1498 VPEPDSVDEPDTQDE
-1513 TEDTEFDATDDAAFD
+1513 TEDTEFDATDDSAFD

-1545 SFTAPEQEMAEPEPV
+1545 SFTAPAQEMAEPEPV
-1560 AEHEHESEPEQLA
+1560 AESEPESEPEQVA

-1578 PIPEAYMTSQSS
+1578 PIPEAYMTSRSS

-1670 SIEGFENVGPDLD
+1670 NIEGFENVGPDLD
-1683 ADYRRSQARQESRKN
+1683 ADYRRSQARQEYRKN
-1698 SEPRPYNG
+1698 SEPRPYSG
-1706 HSNGQPHFQRYD
+1706 RSNDQPHFQRYD
-1718 DQKRDSHGHGKQD
+1718 DQKRDSQGHGKQNKRND
-1731 KKHNPFS
+1731 PFS
-1738 GMGDYKRKR
+1738 GIDDYKRKR

>member
-1 MSSINSL
+1 
-8 VNQKRNK
+8 
-15 NLIRRT
+15 

-805 MDSKVDAPAPVS
+805 IDSEVDAPAPVS
-817 EEASAPAPQSA
+817 
-828 DEAPTAPATETAQ
+828 
-841 APVPQD
+841 
-847 VDSKVDAPAP
+847 
-857 VGEEA
+857 EEA

-1105 TAAGQA
+1105 TATGQA
-1111 QPVSAPASTTVSAP
+1111 HPVSAPASTTVSAP
-1125 GSAPTIPTESSA
+1125 GSVPTTPTESGA
-1137 ASAPTSTTPATTT
+1137 ASAPASPAPTTPTHV
-1150 PASAP
+1150 SAP

-1161 TNDGATA
+1161 TNGGATA

>member
-1 MSSINSL
+1 
-8 VNQKRNK
+8 
-15 NLIRRT
+15 
-21 MLAAIA
+21 
-27 GCLMSVCIAFAGT
+27 MSVCIAFAGT

-89 SGNNIGNF
+89 NGNNIGNF

-118 ISYLINIAH
+118 ISYLINLAH
-127 GEKVESIPKLI
+127 GEKVESVPKLI

-149 CGKTFLTMIF
+149 CGKTLLTMIF

-258 ARSWLQMFWSQC
+258 AKSWLQMFWSQC

-377 NGVEPI
+377 NGIEPI

-756 KDADAAPAPVNEDAP
+756 KDADAAPAPVSEDTP
-771 APVGEEASAPAPQSA
+771 VPVGEEASI
-786 DETTAAP
+786 
-793 ATETAQAPVPQD
+793 
-805 MDSKVDAPAPVS
+805 
-817 EEASAPAPQSA
+817 PAPQSA

-847 VDSKVDAPAP
+847 VDSNVDAPAP

-875 TPVAETAQTPVPQDI
+875 TPVAETAQTPVPQDM

-1083 PVSGGSAGVA
+1083 PASGGSAGVA

-1125 GSAPTIPTESSA
+1125 GSAPTIPTESGA

-1168 PVVNHEASAP
+1168 PVVNHEASVP

-1193 GETAS
+1193 GEIAS
-1198 APSTATTPATQITP
+1198 APSTATTPATQITL
-1212 ETASAPSESDSSSA
+1212 ETASAPSESGSSRA
-1226 GGHATTPNEGTTH
+1226 GGHETAPNEGTAH
-1239 SESSGTGSV
+1239 SESSGTDSV
-1248 SDVPGAGGTDT
+1248 SNVPGTDGTDT

-1279 AQGSGGTMSPATAD
+1279 VQGSSGGTTSPATAD
-1293 TASAVPESAPA
+1293 TTSAAPEFAPA

-1318 SDTGSSEPSGDSGSS
+1318 SDTGSSEPSGDSGSGS
-1333 FGNDA
+1333 GNGA

-1364 TSVSAPASSGNTG
+1364 TSVSAPTSSGNTG
-1377 SSSESASSG
+1377 SSSESAPSG
-1386 SANDS
+1386 SANDG

-1398 TGGTSSETVE
+1398 TGGTSSEKVE

-1422 GGSGYSEGDMPPEPE
+1422 GGAGYSEGDMPPEPE

-1484 SENYSGGQNTDAED
+1484 SENYSGGQNTDTED

-1560 AEHEHESEPEQLA
+1560 AEPEHESEPEQVA

-1683 ADYRRSQARQESRKN
+1683 ADYRRSQARQEFHKN
-1698 SEPRPYNG
+1698 SEPRPYDG

-1738 GMGDYKRKR
+1738 GMDDYKRKR

>member
-1 MSSINSL
+1 
-8 VNQKRNK
+8 
-15 NLIRRT
+15 
-21 MLAAIA
+21 MLAAVA

-118 ISYLINIAH
+118 ISYLINLAH

-184 GVGSDMT
+184 SVGSDMT

-258 ARSWLQMFWSQC
+258 AKSWLQMFWSQC

-771 APVGEEASAPAPQSA
+771 APVGEEASAP
-786 DETTAAP
+786 
-793 ATETAQAPVPQD
+793 V
-805 MDSKVDAPAPVS
+805 
-817 EEASAPAPQSA
+817 PQSA

-862 SAPAPQS
+862 SAPAPQ
-869 VDETAT
+869 
-875 TPVAETAQTPVPQDI
+875 
-890 DSEVDAPAP
+890 
-899 VGEEAATPAPQ
+899 

-942 SADGATPAS
+942 SAGGATPAS

-958 VPAQNPTTNT
+958 APAQNSTTNT

-983 VPGAANAP
+983 VPGTANAP

-1024 STTGTNAPTSVP
+1024 STTGANAPTSVP

-1042 STASGQSSTAPGSG
+1042 STASGQSSTVPGSG
-1056 TAPTTVRPAT
+1056 TAPAMVRPAA

-1125 GSAPTIPTESSA
+1125 GSTPTTPTESGT
-1137 ASAPTSTTPATTT
+1137 ASAPASTTPAAPTHV
-1150 PASAP
+1150 SAP

-1161 TNDGATA
+1161 TNDGATV
-1168 PVVNHEASAP
+1168 PVVNHEASVP
-1178 TAPIPA
+1178 TAPIHA

-1193 GETAS
+1193 GETAP
-1198 APSTATTPATQITP
+1198 APSTATTPATQTTP
-1212 ETASAPSESDSSSA
+1212 ETASAPSESSAPSA

-1248 SDVPGAGGTDT
+1248 SNAPSADGTDT

-1279 AQGSGGTMSPATAD
+1279 AQGSGDTTSPATAD
-1293 TASAVPESAPA
+1293 TTSAVPESAPA
-1304 ESATTTNVATPAPV
+1304 ESATITNVATPAPV
-1318 SDTGSSEPSGDSGSS
+1318 SDAGSSEPSGNSGSS
-1333 FGNDA
+1333 SGNGA

-1364 TSVSAPASSGNTG
+1364 TSVSAPTSSGDTG
-1377 SSSESASSG
+1377 SSSESGPSG
-1386 SANDS
+1386 SVNDS

-1398 TGGTSSETVE
+1398 TAGTSSEKVE

-1422 GGSGYSEGDMPPEPE
+1422 GGSGYSEGDMRPEPE

-1457 QQSSGSAVTETVDE
+1457 QQSGGSTVTETVNE
-1471 AGSESNTQNSHDD
+1471 AGSESQTQNSRDD
-1484 SENYSGGQNTDAED
+1484 SENYSGGQNTDTED
-1498 VSEPDSADEPDTQDE
+1498 APEPDFADEPDTQDE

-1545 SFTAPEQEMAEPEPV
+1545 SFTAPEQEMAEAEPV
-1560 AEHEHESEPEQLA
+1560 TEPKPESEPEQVE

-1718 DQKRDSHGHGKQD
+1718 DQKHDSHGHGKQD
-1731 KKHNPFS
+1731 KRHNPFS
-1738 GMGDYKRKR
+1738 GMDDYKRKR

>member
-1 MSSINSL
+1 
-8 VNQKRNK
+8 
-15 NLIRRT
+15 
-21 MLAAIA
+21 MLAAVA

-756 KDADAAPAPVNEDAP
+756 KDVDAAPAPLNEDAP
-771 APVGEEASAPAPQSA
+771 APVG
-786 DETTAAP
+786 
-793 ATETAQAPVPQD
+793 
-805 MDSKVDAPAPVS
+805 

-869 VDETAT
+869 VDATAT
-875 TPVAETAQTPVPQDI
+875 TPIAETAQTPVPQDM
-890 DSEVDAPAP
+890 DSEVDTPAP
-899 VGEEAATPAPQ
+899 VGEEAVTPAPQ

-936 KVAEPT
+936 RVAEPT
-942 SADGATPAS
+942 SAGGATPAS

-983 VPGAANAP
+983 VPGTANAP

-1009 PETAATPAVNAPAPA
+1009 PETAATPAVNAQAPA
-1024 STTGTNAPTSVP
+1024 STTGANAPTSVP

-1042 STASGQSSTAPGSG
+1042 STASGQSSTVPGSG
-1056 TAPTTVRPAT
+1056 TAPTTVRPAA
-1066 GAGSVSAPAPS
+1066 GAGSVSAPVPS

-1105 TAAGQA
+1105 TATGQA
-1111 QPVSAPASTTVSAP
+1111 HPVSAPASTTVSAP
-1125 GSAPTIPTESSA
+1125 GSVPTTPTESGA
-1137 ASAPTSTTPATTT
+1137 ASAPASPAPTTPTHV
-1150 PASAP
+1150 SAP

-1161 TNDGATA
+1161 TNGGATA

-1184 TAPASTQES
+1184 TAPACTQES

-1198 APSTATTPATQITP
+1198 APSTATTSATQITP

-1226 GGHATTPNEGTTH
+1226 GGHATAPNEGTTH
-1239 SESSGTGSV
+1239 SESSGTDSV
-1248 SDVPGAGGTDT
+1248 SNVPGADGTDT
-1259 LGRSDSAPTS
+1259 LGRSDSASTS

-1333 FGNDA
+1333 FGNGA

-1364 TSVSAPASSGNTG
+1364 TSVSALTSSGNTG
-1377 SSSESASSG
+1377 SSSESAPSG
-1386 SANDS
+1386 SANDG

-1398 TGGTSSETVE
+1398 TGGTSSEKVE

-1422 GGSGYSEGDMPPEPE
+1422 GGAGYSEGDMPPEPE

-1484 SENYSGGQNTDAED
+1484 SENYSGGQNTDTED

-1560 AEHEHESEPEQLA
+1560 AEHEHESEPEQVA

>member
-1 MSSINSL
+1 
-8 VNQKRNK
+8 
-15 NLIRRT
+15 
-21 MLAAIA
+21 MLAAVA

-417 LGKETMYDRADKMAS
+417 LGKETMSDRADKMAS

-729 TCTFTRDEEPVPE
+729 TCTFTRDEETASE

-756 KDADAAPAPVNEDAP
+756 KDVDAAPAPLNEDAP
-771 APVGEEASAPAPQSA
+771 APVG
-786 DETTAAP
+786 
-793 ATETAQAPVPQD
+793 
-805 MDSKVDAPAPVS
+805 

-847 VDSKVDAPAP
+847 VDSKVDAHAP

-869 VDETAT
+869 VDATAT
-875 TPVAETAQTPVPQDI
+875 TPIAETAQTPVPQDM

-899 VGEEAATPAPQ
+899 VGEEAVTHAPQ
-910 DVGGKADAPVPASEN
+910 DVGDKADAPVPASEN

-942 SADGATPAS
+942 SAGGATPAS

-958 VPAQNPTTNT
+958 APAQNPTTNT

-983 VPGAANAP
+983 VPGTANAP

-1009 PETAATPAVNAPAPA
+1009 PETAATPAVNAPAPG
-1024 STTGTNAPTSVP
+1024 STTGANAPTSVP

-1042 STASGQSSTAPGSG
+1042 STASGQSSTVPGSG
-1056 TAPTTVRPAT
+1056 TAPTTVRPAA
-1066 GAGSVSAPAPS
+1066 GAGSVSAQAPS

-1083 PVSGGSAGVA
+1083 PVSDGSAGVA

-1105 TAAGQA
+1105 TATGQA
-1111 QPVSAPASTTVSAP
+1111 HPVSAPASTTVSAP
-1125 GSAPTIPTESSA
+1125 GSVPTTPTESGA
-1137 ASAPTSTTPATTT
+1137 ASAPASPAPTTPTHV
-1150 PASAP
+1150 SAP

-1161 TNDGATA
+1161 TNGGATA

-1248 SDVPGAGGTDT
+1248 SNVPGAGGTDT

-1333 FGNDA
+1333 FGNGA

>member
-1 MSSINSL
+1 
-8 VNQKRNK
+8 
-15 NLIRRT
+15 
-21 MLAAIA
+21 
-27 GCLMSVCIAFAGT
+27 MSVCIAFAGT

-184 GVGSDMT
+184 SVGSDMT

-253 NTKDT
+253 NAKDT

-771 APVGEEASAPAPQSA
+771 APVGEEASAP
-786 DETTAAP
+786 
-793 ATETAQAPVPQD
+793 V
-805 MDSKVDAPAPVS
+805 
-817 EEASAPAPQSA
+817 PQSA

-847 VDSKVDAPAP
+847 VDSKVN
-857 VGEEA
+857 
-862 SAPAPQS
+862 
-869 VDETAT
+869 
-875 TPVAETAQTPVPQDI
+875 
-890 DSEVDAPAP
+890 APAP

-942 SADGATPAS
+942 SAGGATPAS

-958 VPAQNPTTNT
+958 APAQNSTTNT

-983 VPGAANAP
+983 VPGTANAP

-1024 STTGTNAPTSVP
+1024 STTGANAPTSVP

-1042 STASGQSSTAPGSG
+1042 STASGQSSTVPGSG
-1056 TAPTTVRPAT
+1056 TSPTTVRPAA

-1093 VAAGVAAGAVAG
+1093 VAAGVAAGVVAG

-1111 QPVSAPASTTVSAP
+1111 QPVSTPASTTVSAP
-1125 GSAPTIPTESSA
+1125 GSTPTTPTESGP
-1137 ASAPTSTTPATTT
+1137 ASAPASTTPAAPTHV
-1150 PASAP
+1150 SAP

-1161 TNDGATA
+1161 TNDGATV
-1168 PVVNHEASAP
+1168 PVVNHEASVP
-1178 TAPIPA
+1178 TAPIHA

-1193 GETAS
+1193 GETAP
-1198 APSTATTPATQITP
+1198 APSTATTHATQITP
-1212 ETASAPSESDSSSA
+1212 ETASAPSESGSSPA
-1226 GGHATTPNEGTTH
+1226 GGHATAPNEGTTH

-1248 SDVPGAGGTDT
+1248 SNAPSADGTDT

-1279 AQGSGGTMSPATAD
+1279 AQGSGGTTSPATAD
-1293 TASAVPESAPA
+1293 TASAAPESAPA
-1304 ESATTTNVATPAPV
+1304 ESVTTTNVATLAPA
-1318 SDTGSSEPSGDSGSS
+1318 SDTGSSEPSGNS
-1333 FGNDA
+1333 
-1338 GSSSGSAPASGESAH
+1338 GSSSGNGA
-1353 APSGSGSSGSG
+1353 GSSGSG
-1364 TSVSAPASSGNTG
+1364 TSVSAPASSGNIG
-1377 SSSESASSG
+1377 SSSESAPFG
-1386 SANDS
+1386 SVNDS

-1398 TGGTSSETVE
+1398 TGGTSSEKVE

-1437 TTVETETAA
+1437 TTVKTETAA

-1457 QQSSGSAVTETVDE
+1457 QQSGSSTVTETVDE
-1471 AGSESNTQNSHDD
+1471 AGSESHTQNSHDD
-1484 SENYSGGQNTDAED
+1484 SENYSGGQNTDTED
-1498 VSEPDSADEPDTQDE
+1498 VPEPDSVDEPDTQDE
-1513 TEDTEFDATDDAAFD
+1513 TEDTEFDATDDSAFD

-1545 SFTAPEQEMAEPEPV
+1545 SFTTPAQEMAEPEPV
-1560 AEHEHESEPEQLA
+1560 AESEPESEPEQVA

-1706 HSNGQPHFQRYD
+1706 RSNGQPHFQRYD

-1731 KKHNPFS
+1731 KRHNPFS
-1738 GMGDYKRKR
+1738 GMGDYNRKR

>member
-1 MSSINSL
+1 
-8 VNQKRNK
+8 
-15 NLIRRT
+15 
-21 MLAAIA
+21 
-27 GCLMSVCIAFAGT
+27 MSVCIAFAGT

-432 GALNADSYNTDA
+432 GALNADSYNTDG

-461 DAHVESVKIGEDG
+461 DTHVESVKIGEDG

-729 TCTFTRDEEPVPE
+729 TCTFTRDEETVPE

-756 KDADAAPAPVNEDAP
+756 KDMDAAAPAPVSEDAP
-771 APVGEEASAPAPQSA
+771 APVDEEAS
-786 DETTAAP
+786 T
-793 ATETAQAPVPQD
+793 
-805 MDSKVDAPAPVS
+805 
-817 EEASAPAPQSA
+817 PAPQSA

-847 VDSKVDAPAP
+847 VDSRVDAPAP

-862 SAPAPQS
+862 SVPAPQS

-875 TPVAETAQTPVPQDI
+875 TPAAETAQAPVPQDM
-890 DSEVDAPAP
+890 DSGVDAPAP
-899 VGEEAATPAPQ
+899 VGEETVTPAPQ

-942 SADGATPAS
+942 SAGGATPAP
-951 GVTAPAP
+951 GVTAPTAA
-958 VPAQNPTTNT
+958 PAQNHTTST
-968 VNAPVQGAAPVSGGT
+968 VNAPVQGTAPVSGGT
-983 VPGAANAP
+983 VPGTANAP

-1042 STASGQSSTAPGSG
+1042 STASGQSSTVPGSG
-1056 TAPTTVRPAT
+1056 TAPTTVRPAA

-1083 PVSGGSAGVA
+1083 PVSGSSAGVA
-1093 VAAGVAAGAVAG
+1093 AAAGVAAGAVAG

-1111 QPVSAPASTTVSAP
+1111 QPVSTPASTTVSAP
-1125 GSAPTIPTESSA
+1125 GSVPTTPTESGA
-1137 ASAPTSTTPATTT
+1137 ASAPASPVPTTPTHVST
-1150 PASAP
+1150 P

-1161 TNDGATA
+1161 TNGGATA

-1193 GETAS
+1193 GETAP
-1198 APSTATTPATQITP
+1198 APSSATTPATQITP
-1212 ETASAPSESDSSSA
+1212 ETASAPSESNAPSA
-1226 GGHATTPNEGTTH
+1226 GGDATAPNEGTAH
-1239 SESSGTGSV
+1239 SESSGTGGV
-1248 SDVPGAGGTDT
+1248 SNVPGADSADT

-1269 TNGQESGSAP
+1269 TSGQESSSAP
-1279 AQGSGGTMSPATAD
+1279 AQGSGGTTSPATVD
-1293 TASAVPESAPA
+1293 TTSAAPESAPA
-1304 ESATTTNVATPAPV
+1304 ESATTTNVATPAPA
-1318 SDTGSSEPSGDSGSS
+1318 SDTGSSEPSGSSGSS
-1333 FGNDA
+1333 SDNGA

-1364 TSVSAPASSGNTG
+1364 TSVSAPTSSGDTG
-1377 SSSESASSG
+1377 SSSESAPSG
-1386 SANDS
+1386 SVNDS

-1398 TGGTSSETVE
+1398 TGGTSSEKVE

-1437 TTVETETAA
+1437 TTVKTETAA

-1457 QQSSGSAVTETVDE
+1457 QQSGSSTVTETVDE
-1471 AGSESNTQNSHDD
+1471 AWSESHTQNSHDD
-1484 SENYSGGQNTDAED
+1484 SENYSGGQNTDTED
-1498 VSEPDSADEPDTQDE
+1498 VPEPDSVDEPDTQDE
-1513 TEDTEFDATDDAAFD
+1513 TEDTEFDATDDSAFD

-1545 SFTAPEQEMAEPEPV
+1545 SFTAPAQEMAEPEPV
-1560 AEHEHESEPEQLA
+1560 AESEPESEPEQVA

-1590 VTRLSSTN
+1590 ITRLSSTN

-1706 HSNGQPHFQRYD
+1706 RSNGQPHFQRYD
-1718 DQKRDSHGHGKQD
+1718 DQKRDSQGHGKQNKRND
-1731 KKHNPFS
+1731 PFS
-1738 GMGDYKRKR
+1738 GIDDYKRKR

>member
-1 MSSINSL
+1 
-8 VNQKRNK
+8 
-15 NLIRRT
+15 
-21 MLAAIA
+21 
-27 GCLMSVCIAFAGT
+27 MSVCIAFAGT

-742 TAETPAAQTNEQPV
+742 TAETPAAH
-756 KDADAAPAPVNEDAP
+756 
-771 APVGEEASAPAPQSA
+771 APVG
-786 DETTAAP
+786 
-793 ATETAQAPVPQD
+793 
-805 MDSKVDAPAPVS
+805 

-847 VDSKVDAPAP
+847 VDSK
-857 VGEEA
+857 
-862 SAPAPQS
+862 
-869 VDETAT
+869 
-875 TPVAETAQTPVPQDI
+875 
-890 DSEVDAPAP
+890 VDAPAP

-942 SADGATPAS
+942 SAGGATPAS

-958 VPAQNPTTNT
+958 APAQNSTTNT

-983 VPGAANAP
+983 VPGTANAP

-1024 STTGTNAPTSVP
+1024 STTGANAPTSVP

-1042 STASGQSSTAPGSG
+1042 STASGQSSTVPGSG
-1056 TAPTTVRPAT
+1056 TAPTTVRPAA

-1125 GSAPTIPTESSA
+1125 GSAPTTPTESGA
-1137 ASAPTSTTPATTT
+1137 VSAPASPA
-1150 PASAP
+1150 PAAPTHVSAP

-1193 GETAS
+1193 GETAP
-1198 APSTATTPATQITP
+1198 APSTATTHATQITP
-1212 ETASAPSESDSSSA
+1212 ETASAPSESGSSPA
-1226 GGHATTPNEGTTH
+1226 GGHATAPNEGTTH

-1248 SDVPGAGGTDT
+1248 SNAPSADGTDT

-1279 AQGSGGTMSPATAD
+1279 AQGSGGTTSPATAD
-1293 TASAVPESAPA
+1293 TASAAPESAPA
-1304 ESATTTNVATPAPV
+1304 ESVTTTNVATLAPA
-1318 SDTGSSEPSGDSGSS
+1318 SDTGSSEPSGNS
-1333 FGNDA
+1333 
-1338 GSSSGSAPASGESAH
+1338 GSSSGNGA
-1353 APSGSGSSGSG
+1353 GSSGSG
-1364 TSVSAPASSGNTG
+1364 TSVSAPASSGNIG
-1377 SSSESASSG
+1377 SSSESAPSG
-1386 SANDS
+1386 SVNDS

-1398 TGGTSSETVE
+1398 TGGTSSEKVE

-1437 TTVETETAA
+1437 TTVKTETAA

-1457 QQSSGSAVTETVDE
+1457 QQSGSSTVTETVDE
-1471 AGSESNTQNSHDD
+1471 AGSESHTQNSHDD
-1484 SENYSGGQNTDAED
+1484 SENYSGGQNTDTED
-1498 VSEPDSADEPDTQDE
+1498 VPEPDSADEPDTQDE
-1513 TEDTEFDATDDAAFD
+1513 TEDTEFDATDDATFD

-1560 AEHEHESEPEQLA
+1560 AEHEHESEPEQVA

>member
-1 MSSINSL
+1 
-8 VNQKRNK
+8 
-15 NLIRRT
+15 

-756 KDADAAPAPVNEDAP
+756 KDVDAAPAPLNEDAP
-771 APVGEEASAPAPQSA
+771 APVGEEASAPAPQS
-786 DETTAAP
+786 
-793 ATETAQAPVPQD
+793 
-805 MDSKVDAPAPVS
+805 VDA
-817 EEASAPAPQSA
+817 
-828 DEAPTAPATETAQ
+828 
-841 APVPQD
+841 
-847 VDSKVDAPAP
+847 
-857 VGEEA
+857 
-862 SAPAPQS
+862 
-869 VDETAT
+869 TAT
-875 TPVAETAQTPVPQDI
+875 TPIAETAQTPVPQDM

-899 VGEEAATPAPQ
+899 VGEEAVTHAPQ
-910 DVGGKADAPVPASEN
+910 DVGDKADAPVPASEN

-942 SADGATPAS
+942 SAGGATPAS

-958 VPAQNPTTNT
+958 APAQNPTTNT

-1125 GSAPTIPTESSA
+1125 GSAPTIPTESGA

-1168 PVVNHEASAP
+1168 PVVNHEASVP

-1248 SDVPGAGGTDT
+1248 SNVPGAGGTDT

-1333 FGNDA
+1333 FGNGA

-1377 SSSESASSG
+1377 STSESASSG

-1398 TGGTSSETVE
+1398 TGGTSSDTVE

-1422 GGSGYSEGDMPPEPE
+1422 GGAGYSEGDMPPEPE
-1437 TTVETETAA
+1437 TTVETETDA

-1457 QQSSGSAVTETVDE
+1457 QQTSGSAVTETVDE
-1471 AGSESNTQNSHDD
+1471 AGSESHTQNSHDD
-1484 SENYSGGQNTDAED
+1484 SENYSGGQNTDTED

-1560 AEHEHESEPEQLA
+1560 AEPEPESEPEQVA

>member
-1 MSSINSL
+1 
-8 VNQKRNK
+8 
-15 NLIRRT
+15 
-21 MLAAIA
+21 MLAAVA

-184 GVGSDMT
+184 SVGSDMT

-689 MLADG
+689 MLAGG

-742 TAETPAAQTNEQPV
+742 TTETPAAQTNEQPV
-756 KDADAAPAPVNEDAP
+756 KDADTA

-786 DETTAAP
+786 DETADAP

-805 MDSKVDAPAPVS
+805 MGSEVDAPAPVS
-817 EEASAPAPQSA
+817 EEASAPAPQSV
-828 DEAPTAPATETAQ
+828 DETATTPATETAQ
-841 APVPQD
+841 TPVPQD
-847 VDSKVDAPAP
+847 MDGKVDAPAP
-857 VGEEA
+857 VGEET
-862 SAPAPQS
+862 
-869 VDETAT
+869 V
-875 TPVAETAQTPVPQDI
+875 
-890 DSEVDAPAP
+890 
-899 VGEEAATPAPQ
+899 TPAPQ

-942 SADGATPAS
+942 SAGGATPAS

-958 VPAQNPTTNT
+958 APAQNPTTNT

-983 VPGAANAP
+983 VPGTANAP

-1024 STTGTNAPTSVP
+1024 STTGANAPTSVP

-1042 STASGQSSTAPGSG
+1042 STASGQSSTVPGSG
-1056 TAPTTVRPAT
+1056 TAPAMVRPAA

-1111 QPVSAPASTTVSAP
+1111 QPVSTPASTTVSAP
-1125 GSAPTIPTESSA
+1125 GSTPTTPTESGT
-1137 ASAPTSTTPATTT
+1137 ASAPASTTPAAPTHV
-1150 PASAP
+1150 SAP

-1161 TNDGATA
+1161 TNDGATV
-1168 PVVNHEASAP
+1168 PVVNHEASVP
-1178 TAPIPA
+1178 TAPIHA

-1193 GETAS
+1193 GETAP
-1198 APSTATTPATQITP
+1198 APSTATTHATQITP
-1212 ETASAPSESDSSSA
+1212 ETASAPSESGSSPA
-1226 GGHATTPNEGTTH
+1226 GRHATAPNEGTTH

-1248 SDVPGAGGTDT
+1248 SNAPSADGTDT

-1279 AQGSGGTMSPATAD
+1279 AQGSGGTTSPATAD
-1293 TASAVPESAPA
+1293 TASAAPESAPA
-1304 ESATTTNVATPAPV
+1304 ESVTTTNVATLAPA
-1318 SDTGSSEPSGDSGSS
+1318 SDTGSSEPSGNS
-1333 FGNDA
+1333 
-1338 GSSSGSAPASGESAH
+1338 GSSSGNGA
-1353 APSGSGSSGSG
+1353 GSSGSG
-1364 TSVSAPASSGNTG
+1364 TSVSAPASSGNIG
-1377 SSSESASSG
+1377 SSSESAPFG
-1386 SANDS
+1386 SVNDS

-1398 TGGTSSETVE
+1398 TGGTSSEKVE

-1437 TTVETETAA
+1437 TTVKTETAA

-1457 QQSSGSAVTETVDE
+1457 QQSGSSTVTETVDE
-1471 AGSESNTQNSHDD
+1471 AGSESHTQNSHDD
-1484 SENYSGGQNTDAED
+1484 SENYSGGQNTDTED
-1498 VSEPDSADEPDTQDE
+1498 VPEPDSVDEPDTQDE
-1513 TEDTEFDATDDAAFD
+1513 TEDTEFDATDDSAFD

-1545 SFTAPEQEMAEPEPV
+1545 SFTAPAQEMAEPEPV
-1560 AEHEHESEPEQLA
+1560 AESEPESEPEQVA

-1578 PIPEAYMTSQSS
+1578 PIPEAYMTSRSS

-1683 ADYRRSQARQESRKN
+1683 ADYRRSQVRQESRKN

-1706 HSNGQPHFQRYD
+1706 RSNGQPHFQRYD
-1718 DQKRDSHGHGKQD
+1718 DQKRDSQGHGKQNKRND
-1731 KKHNPFS
+1731 PFS
-1738 GMGDYKRKR
+1738 GIDDYKRKR

>member
-1 MSSINSL
+1 
-8 VNQKRNK
+8 
-15 NLIRRT
+15 
-21 MLAAIA
+21 MLAAVA

-184 GVGSDMT
+184 SVGSDMT

-258 ARSWLQMFWSQC
+258 AKNWLQMFWSQC

-303 LITYAFL
+303 LITFAFL

-377 NGVEPI
+377 NGIEPI

-593 AMTAYKHFNANDDND
+593 AMTAYKHFNANDDSD

-694 GHVTGMHVSDGTDG
+694 GHVMGMHVSDGTDG

-742 TAETPAAQTNEQPV
+742 TTETPAAQTNEQPV
-756 KDADAAPAPVNEDAP
+756 KDADTAAPAPVSEDAP
-771 APVGEEASAPAPQSA
+771 APVG
-786 DETTAAP
+786 
-793 ATETAQAPVPQD
+793 
-805 MDSKVDAPAPVS
+805 

-869 VDETAT
+869 VDETST
-875 TPVAETAQTPVPQDI
+875 TPVAETAQTPVLQDI

-942 SADGATPAS
+942 SAGGATPAS

-958 VPAQNPTTNT
+958 APAQNSTTNT

-983 VPGAANAP
+983 VPGTANAP

-1024 STTGTNAPTSVP
+1024 STTGANVPTSVP

-1042 STASGQSSTAPGSG
+1042 STASGQSSTVPGSG
-1056 TAPTTVRPAT
+1056 TAPTTVRPAA

-1125 GSAPTIPTESSA
+1125 GSAPTTPTESGT
-1137 ASAPTSTTPATTT
+1137 ASAPASTTPAAPTHV
-1150 PASAP
+1150 SAP
-1155 ESGSGT
+1155 ESGSST
-1161 TNDGATA
+1161 TNDGATV
-1168 PVVNHEASAP
+1168 PVVNHEASVP
-1178 TAPIPA
+1178 TAPIQS

-1193 GETAS
+1193 GETAP
-1198 APSTATTPATQITP
+1198 APSTATTHATQITP
-1212 ETASAPSESDSSSA
+1212 ETASAPSESGSSPA
-1226 GGHATTPNEGTTH
+1226 GGHATAPNEGTTH

-1248 SDVPGAGGTDT
+1248 SNAPSADGTDT

-1279 AQGSGGTMSPATAD
+1279 AQGSGGTTSPATAD
-1293 TASAVPESAPA
+1293 TASAAPESAPA
-1304 ESATTTNVATPAPV
+1304 ESVTTTNVATLAPA
-1318 SDTGSSEPSGDSGSS
+1318 SDTGSSEPSGNS
-1333 FGNDA
+1333 
-1338 GSSSGSAPASGESAH
+1338 GSSSGNGA
-1353 APSGSGSSGSG
+1353 GSSGSG
-1364 TSVSAPASSGNTG
+1364 TSVSAPASSGNIG
-1377 SSSESASSG
+1377 SSSESAPSG
-1386 SANDS
+1386 SVNDS

-1398 TGGTSSETVE
+1398 TGGTSSEKVE

-1437 TTVETETAA
+1437 TTVKTETAA

-1457 QQSSGSAVTETVDE
+1457 QQSGSSTVTETVDE
-1471 AGSESNTQNSHDD
+1471 AGSESHTQNSHDD
-1484 SENYSGGQNTDAED
+1484 SENYSGGQNTDTED
-1498 VSEPDSADEPDTQDE
+1498 VPEPDSVDEPDTQDE
-1513 TEDTEFDATDDAAFD
+1513 TEDTEFDATDDSAFD

-1545 SFTAPEQEMAEPEPV
+1545 SFTAPAQEMAEPEPV
-1560 AEHEHESEPEQLA
+1560 AESEPESEPEQVA

-1578 PIPEAYMTSQSS
+1578 PIPEAYMTSRSS

-1706 HSNGQPHFQRYD
+1706 RSNGQPHFQRYD
-1718 DQKRDSHGHGKQD
+1718 DQKRDSQGHGKQNKRND
-1731 KKHNPFS
+1731 PFS
-1738 GMGDYKRKR
+1738 GIDDYKRKR

>member
-1 MSSINSL
+1 
-8 VNQKRNK
+8 
-15 NLIRRT
+15 
-21 MLAAIA
+21 MLAAVA

-118 ISYLINIAH
+118 ISYLINLAH

-184 GVGSDMT
+184 SVGSDMT

-377 NGVEPI
+377 NGIEPI

-756 KDADAAPAPVNEDAP
+756 KDTDAAAPAPVSEDAPAPVDEEASAPAPQNVDETATTPAAETAQTPVPQDMDSKGDAP
-771 APVGEEASAPAPQSA
+771 APVGEETVTSAPQSV
-786 DETTAAP
+786 DETATTPAA
-793 ATETAQAPVPQD
+793 ETAQAPVPQD
-805 MDSKVDAPAPVS
+805 MDSKVDAP
-817 EEASAPAPQSA
+817 
-828 DEAPTAPATETAQ
+828 T
-841 APVPQD
+841 
-847 VDSKVDAPAP
+847 P

-862 SAPAPQS
+862 P
-869 VDETAT
+869 
-875 TPVAETAQTPVPQDI
+875 
-890 DSEVDAPAP
+890 
-899 VGEEAATPAPQ
+899 TPAPQ

-942 SADGATPAS
+942 SAGGATPAH
-951 GVTAPAP
+951 GVTAPTAA
-958 VPAQNPTTNT
+958 PAQNPTTST
-968 VNAPVQGAAPVSGGT
+968 VNAPVQGTAPVSGGT
-983 VPGAANAP
+983 VPGTANTP

-1042 STASGQSSTAPGSG
+1042 STASGQSSTVPGSG
-1056 TAPTTVRPAT
+1056 TAPTTVRPAA

-1083 PVSGGSAGVA
+1083 PVSGSSAGVA
-1093 VAAGVAAGAVAG
+1093 AAAGVAAGAVAG

-1111 QPVSAPASTTVSAP
+1111 QPVSTPASTTVSAP
-1125 GSAPTIPTESSA
+1125 GSAPTTPTKSGA
-1137 ASAPTSTTPATTT
+1137 TSAPASPAPTHV
-1150 PASAP
+1150 SAP

-1178 TAPIPA
+1178 TATIPA

-1193 GETAS
+1193 GETAP

-1212 ETASAPSESDSSSA
+1212 ETASTPSESNAPSA
-1226 GGHATTPNEGTTH
+1226 VGDATAPNEGTAH
-1239 SESSGTGSV
+1239 SESSGTGGV
-1248 SDVPGAGGTDT
+1248 SNVPGADGADT

-1269 TNGQESGSAP
+1269 TSGQESSSAP
-1279 AQGSGGTMSPATAD
+1279 AQGSSGTTSPATVD
-1293 TASAVPESAPA
+1293 TTSAAPESAPA
-1304 ESATTTNVATPAPV
+1304 ESATTTNVATPAPA
-1318 SDTGSSEPSGDSGSS
+1318 SDTGSSEPSGSSGSS
-1333 FGNDA
+1333 SDNSA

-1364 TSVSAPASSGNTG
+1364 TSVSAPTSSGDTG
-1377 SSSESASSG
+1377 SSSESAPSG
-1386 SANDS
+1386 SVNDS

-1398 TGGTSSETVE
+1398 TADTSSEKVE

-1457 QQSSGSAVTETVDE
+1457 QQSGGSTVTETVDE

-1484 SENYSGGQNTDAED
+1484 SESYSGGQYTDTED

-1513 TEDTEFDATDDAAFD
+1513 TEDTEFDETDDAAFD
-1528 VPIAD
+1528 APIAD

-1560 AEHEHESEPEQLA
+1560 AEPESESEQVA

-1731 KKHNPFS
+1731 KRHNPFS
-1738 GMGDYKRKR
+1738 GMGDYKRRR

>member
-1 MSSINSL
+1 
-8 VNQKRNK
+8 
-15 NLIRRT
+15 
-21 MLAAIA
+21 MLAAVA

-404 NASMADKMKADAV
+404 NASMEDEMKADAV

-494 FEIGDTQE
+494 FKIGDTQE

-608 AFKNSIRDALSAET
+608 AFKNSIRDALSIET

-756 KDADAAPAPVNEDAP
+756 KDVDAAPAPLNEDAP
-771 APVGEEASAPAPQSA
+771 APVG
-786 DETTAAP
+786 
-793 ATETAQAPVPQD
+793 
-805 MDSKVDAPAPVS
+805 

-869 VDETAT
+869 VDATAT
-875 TPVAETAQTPVPQDI
+875 TPIAETAQTPVPQDM

-899 VGEEAATPAPQ
+899 VGEEAVTHAPQ
-910 DVGGKADAPVPASEN
+910 DVGDKADAPVPASEN

-942 SADGATPAS
+942 SAGGATPAS

-958 VPAQNPTTNT
+958 APAQNPTTNT

-983 VPGAANAP
+983 VPGTANRP

-1024 STTGTNAPTSVP
+1024 STTGANAPTSVP
-1036 GTTPAP
+1036 GTTPTP
-1042 STASGQSSTAPGSG
+1042 STTSGQSSTVPGSG
-1056 TAPTTVRPAT
+1056 TAPAKAKPTT

-1077 ASIPTA
+1077 ASIPSA
-1083 PVSGGSAGVA
+1083 PVSGDS
-1093 VAAGVAAGAVAG
+1093 AGVAAGAVAG
-1105 TAAGQA
+1105 TATGQA
-1111 QPVSAPASTTVSAP
+1111 HPVSAPASTTVSAP
-1125 GSAPTIPTESSA
+1125 GSVPTTPTESGA
-1137 ASAPTSTTPATTT
+1137 ASAPASPAPTTPTHV
-1150 PASAP
+1150 SAP

-1161 TNDGATA
+1161 TNGGATA

-1248 SDVPGAGGTDT
+1248 SNVPGAGGTDT

-1333 FGNDA
+1333 FGNGA

>member
-1 MSSINSL
+1 
-8 VNQKRNK
+8 
-15 NLIRRT
+15 
-21 MLAAIA
+21 MLAAVA

-622 GSAALNKARENE
+622 GSAALNKAREND

-729 TCTFTRDEEPVPE
+729 TCTFTRDEETASE

-756 KDADAAPAPVNEDAP
+756 KDVDAAPAPLNE
-771 APVGEEASAPAPQSA
+771 
-786 DETTAAP
+786 
-793 ATETAQAPVPQD
+793 
-805 MDSKVDAPAPVS
+805 DAPAPVS

-862 SAPAPQS
+862 
-869 VDETAT
+869 VTH
-875 TPVAETAQTPVPQDI
+875 
-890 DSEVDAPAP
+890 
-899 VGEEAATPAPQ
+899 APQ
-910 DVGGKADAPVPASEN
+910 DVGDKADAPVPASEN

-942 SADGATPAS
+942 SAGGATPAS

-958 VPAQNPTTNT
+958 APAQNPTTNT

-983 VPGAANAP
+983 VPGTANPP

-1009 PETAATPAVNAPAPA
+1009 PETAATPAVNAPAPG
-1024 STTGTNAPTSVP
+1024 STTGANAPTSVP

-1042 STASGQSSTAPGSG
+1042 STASGQSSTVPGSG
-1056 TAPTTVRPAT
+1056 TAPTTVRPAA
-1066 GAGSVSAPAPS
+1066 GAGSVSAQAPS

-1105 TAAGQA
+1105 TATGQA
-1111 QPVSAPASTTVSAP
+1111 HPVSAPASTTVSAP
-1125 GSAPTIPTESSA
+1125 GSVPTTPTESGA
-1137 ASAPTSTTPATTT
+1137 ASAPASPAPTTPTHV
-1150 PASAP
+1150 SAP

-1161 TNDGATA
+1161 TNGGATA

-1248 SDVPGAGGTDT
+1248 SNVPGAGGTDT

-1333 FGNDA
+1333 FGNGA

-1364 TSVSAPASSGNTG
+1364 TSVSAPASSGNTD

-1545 SFTAPEQEMAEPEPV
+1545 SFTAPEQEMAEPGPV

>member
-729 TCTFTRDEEPVPE
+729 TCTFTRDEETASE

-756 KDADAAPAPVNEDAP
+756 KDVDAAPAPLNEDAP
-771 APVGEEASAPAPQSA
+771 APVG
-786 DETTAAP
+786 
-793 ATETAQAPVPQD
+793 
-805 MDSKVDAPAPVS
+805 

-847 VDSKVDAPAP
+847 VDSKVDAHAP

-869 VDETAT
+869 VDATAT
-875 TPVAETAQTPVPQDI
+875 TPIAETAQTPVPQDM

-899 VGEEAATPAPQ
+899 VGEEAVTHAPQ
-910 DVGGKADAPVPASEN
+910 DVGDKADAPVPASEN

-942 SADGATPAS
+942 SAGGATPAP

-958 VPAQNPTTNT
+958 APAQNPTTNT

-983 VPGAANAP
+983 VPGTANAP

-1009 PETAATPAVNAPAPA
+1009 PETAATPAVNAPAPG
-1024 STTGTNAPTSVP
+1024 STTGANAPTSVP

-1042 STASGQSSTAPGSG
+1042 STASGQSSTVPGSG
-1056 TAPTTVRPAT
+1056 TAPTTVRPAA
-1066 GAGSVSAPAPS
+1066 GAGSVSAQAPS

-1105 TAAGQA
+1105 TATGQA
-1111 QPVSAPASTTVSAP
+1111 HPVSAPASTTVSAP
-1125 GSAPTIPTESSA
+1125 GSVPTTPTESGA
-1137 ASAPTSTTPATTT
+1137 ASAPASPAPTTPTHV
-1150 PASAP
+1150 SAP

-1161 TNDGATA
+1161 TNGGATA

-1248 SDVPGAGGTDT
+1248 SNVPGAGGTDT

-1333 FGNDA
+1333 FGNGA

-1364 TSVSAPASSGNTG
+1364 TSVSALTSSGNTG
-1377 SSSESASSG
+1377 SSSESAPSG
-1386 SANDS
+1386 SANDG

-1398 TGGTSSETVE
+1398 TGGTSSEKVE

-1422 GGSGYSEGDMPPEPE
+1422 GGAGYSEGDMPPEPE

-1484 SENYSGGQNTDAED
+1484 SENYSGGQNTDTED

-1560 AEHEHESEPEQLA
+1560 AEHEHESEPEQVA

>member
-89 SGNNIGNF
+89 NGNNIGNF

-258 ARSWLQMFWSQC
+258 AKSWLQMFWSQC

-432 GALNADSYNTDA
+432 GALNTDSYNTDA

-805 MDSKVDAPAPVS
+805 MDSEVDAPAPVS

-847 VDSKVDAPAP
+847 VDSK
-857 VGEEA
+857 
-862 SAPAPQS
+862 
-869 VDETAT
+869 
-875 TPVAETAQTPVPQDI
+875 
-890 DSEVDAPAP
+890 VDAPAP

-997 GMAANNM
+997 GTAANNM

-1125 GSAPTIPTESSA
+1125 GSAPTIPTESGA

-1168 PVVNHEASAP
+1168 PVVNHEASVP

-1193 GETAS
+1193 GEIAS
-1198 APSTATTPATQITP
+1198 APSTATTPATQITL
-1212 ETASAPSESDSSSA
+1212 ETASAPSESGSSRA
-1226 GGHATTPNEGTTH
+1226 GGHETAPNEGTAH
-1239 SESSGTGSV
+1239 SESSGTDSV
-1248 SDVPGAGGTDT
+1248 SNVPGTDGTDT

-1279 AQGSGGTMSPATAD
+1279 AQGSGGTTSPANAD
-1293 TASAVPESAPA
+1293 TASAAPESAPA
-1304 ESATTTNVATPAPV
+1304 ESAATTNVATPAPV

-1333 FGNDA
+1333 FGNGA
-1338 GSSSGSAPASGESAH
+1338 GSSSGSAPASGESAL

-1377 SSSESASSG
+1377 SSSESAPSG
-1386 SANDS
+1386 SANDG

-1398 TGGTSSETVE
+1398 TGGTSSEKVE

-1422 GGSGYSEGDMPPEPE
+1422 GGAGYSEGDMPPEPE
-1437 TTVETETAA
+1437 TTVETETDA

-1457 QQSSGSAVTETVDE
+1457 QQTSGSAVTETVDE
-1471 AGSESNTQNSHDD
+1471 AGSESHTQNSHDD
-1484 SENYSGGQNTDAED
+1484 SENYSGGQNTDTED

-1560 AEHEHESEPEQLA
+1560 AEPEHESEPEQVA

>member
-1 MSSINSL
+1 
-8 VNQKRNK
+8 
-15 NLIRRT
+15 
-21 MLAAIA
+21 MLAAVA

-563 KDVTPDANNKV
+563 KDVTPDANNKA

-729 TCTFTRDEEPVPE
+729 TCTFTRDEETASE

-756 KDADAAPAPVNEDAP
+756 KDVDAAPAPLNEDAP
-771 APVGEEASAPAPQSA
+771 APVGEEASAPALQSA
-786 DETTAAP
+786 DET
-793 ATETAQAPVPQD
+793 
-805 MDSKVDAPAPVS
+805 
-817 EEASAPAPQSA
+817 
-828 DEAPTAPATETAQ
+828 PTAPATETAQ

-847 VDSKVDAPAP
+847 VDSNVDAPAP

-875 TPVAETAQTPVPQDI
+875 TPVAETAQTPVPQDM

-899 VGEEAATPAPQ
+899 VGEEAVTHAPQ
-910 DVGGKADAPVPASEN
+910 DVGDKADAPVPASEN

-942 SADGATPAS
+942 SAGGATPAS

-968 VNAPVQGAAPVSGGT
+968 VNAPVQGVAPISGGT
-983 VPGAANAP
+983 VPGTANAP

-1009 PETAATPAVNAPAPA
+1009 PETAATPAVNAQAPG
-1024 STTGTNAPTSVP
+1024 STTGANAPTSVP

-1042 STASGQSSTAPGSG
+1042 STASGQSSTVPGSG
-1056 TAPTTVRPAT
+1056 TAPTTVRPAA
-1066 GAGSVSAPAPS
+1066 GAGSVSAQAPS

-1093 VAAGVAAGAVAG
+1093 VAAGVAAGAVTG
-1105 TAAGQA
+1105 TATGQA
-1111 QPVSAPASTTVSAP
+1111 HPVSAPASTTVSAP
-1125 GSAPTIPTESSA
+1125 GSVPTTPTESGA
-1137 ASAPTSTTPATTT
+1137 ASAPASPAPTTPTHV
-1150 PASAP
+1150 SAP

-1161 TNDGATA
+1161 TNGGATA

-1248 SDVPGAGGTDT
+1248 SNVPGAGGTDT

-1333 FGNDA
+1333 FGNGA

-1457 QQSSGSAVTETVDE
+1457 QQTSGSAVTETVDE

-1484 SENYSGGQNTDAED
+1484 SENYSGGQNTNTED

-1560 AEHEHESEPEQLA
+1560 AEPEHESEPEQVA

-1615 VADNGWTTWRILQK
+1615 VADNGWTTWRILPK

-1683 ADYRRSQARQESRKN
+1683 ADYRRSQARQEFRKN
-1698 SEPRPYNG
+1698 SEPRPYDG
-1706 HSNGQPHFQRYD
+1706 HSNGQPHFRRYD

>member
-1 MSSINSL
+1 
-8 VNQKRNK
+8 
-15 NLIRRT
+15 
-21 MLAAIA
+21 
-27 GCLMSVCIAFAGT
+27 MSVCIAFAGT

-432 GALNADSYNTDA
+432 GALNTDSYNTDA

-805 MDSKVDAPAPVS
+805 MDSEVDAPAPIS

-875 TPVAETAQTPVPQDI
+875 TSVAETAQTPVPQDI

-1042 STASGQSSTAPGSG
+1042 STASGQSSTASGSG

-1105 TAAGQA
+1105 TATGQA
-1111 QPVSAPASTTVSAP
+1111 HPVSAPASTTVSAP
-1125 GSAPTIPTESSA
+1125 GSVPTTPTESGA
-1137 ASAPTSTTPATTT
+1137 ASAPASPAPTTPTHV
-1150 PASAP
+1150 SAP

-1161 TNDGATA
+1161 TNGGATA

-1248 SDVPGAGGTDT
+1248 SNVPGAGGTDT

-1333 FGNDA
+1333 FGNGA

>member
-1 MSSINSL
+1 
-8 VNQKRNK
+8 
-15 NLIRRT
+15 
-21 MLAAIA
+21 MLAAVA

-729 TCTFTRDEEPVPE
+729 TCTFTRDEETASE

-756 KDADAAPAPVNEDAP
+756 KDVDAAPAPLNEDAP
-771 APVGEEASAPAPQSA
+771 APVG
-786 DETTAAP
+786 
-793 ATETAQAPVPQD
+793 
-805 MDSKVDAPAPVS
+805 

-869 VDETAT
+869 VDATAT
-875 TPVAETAQTPVPQDI
+875 TPIAETAQTPVPQDM

-899 VGEEAATPAPQ
+899 VGEEAVTHAPQ
-910 DVGGKADAPVPASEN
+910 DVGDKAYAPVPASEN

-942 SADGATPAS
+942 SAGGATPVS

-958 VPAQNPTTNT
+958 APAQNPTTNT

-983 VPGAANAP
+983 VPGTANAP

-1009 PETAATPAVNAPAPA
+1009 PETAATPAVNTPAPA
-1024 STTGTNAPTSVP
+1024 STTGANAPTSVP
-1036 GTTPAP
+1036 GTTPTP
-1042 STASGQSSTAPGSG
+1042 STTSGQSSTVPGSG
-1056 TAPTTVRPAT
+1056 TAPAKAKPTT

-1077 ASIPTA
+1077 ASIPSA
-1083 PVSGGSAGVA
+1083 PVSGDS
-1093 VAAGVAAGAVAG
+1093 AGVAAGAVAG
-1105 TAAGQA
+1105 TATGQA
-1111 QPVSAPASTTVSAP
+1111 HPVSAPASTTVSAP
-1125 GSAPTIPTESSA
+1125 GSVPTTPTESGA
-1137 ASAPTSTTPATTT
+1137 ASAPASPAPTTPTHV
-1150 PASAP
+1150 SAP

-1161 TNDGATA
+1161 TNGGATA

-1248 SDVPGAGGTDT
+1248 SNVPGAGGTDT

-1269 TNGQESGSAP
+1269 INGQESGSAP

-1333 FGNDA
+1333 FGNGA

-1408 APAADGLPYAVGET
+1408 APAADGLPYAAGET

-1560 AEHEHESEPEQLA
+1560 AEHEHESEPEQVA

-1718 DQKRDSHGHGKQD
+1718 DQKRDSHGHGKQN

>member
-1 MSSINSL
+1 
-8 VNQKRNK
+8 
-15 NLIRRT
+15 
-21 MLAAIA
+21 MLAAVA

-89 SGNNIGNF
+89 NGNNIGNF

-118 ISYLINIAH
+118 ISYLINLAH
-127 GEKVESIPKLI
+127 GEKVESVPKLI

-756 KDADAAPAPVNEDAP
+756 KDVDAAPAPLNEDAP
-771 APVGEEASAPAPQSA
+771 APVG
-786 DETTAAP
+786 
-793 ATETAQAPVPQD
+793 
-805 MDSKVDAPAPVS
+805 

-847 VDSKVDAPAP
+847 VDSNVDAPAP

-875 TPVAETAQTPVPQDI
+875 TPVAETAQAPVPQDM

-899 VGEEAATPAPQ
+899 VGEEAVTPAPQ

-942 SADGATPAS
+942 SAGGATPAS
-951 GVTAPAP
+951 GVTTPAPA
-958 VPAQNPTTNT
+958 PAQNPTTNT

-983 VPGAANAP
+983 VPGTANAP

-1009 PETAATPAVNAPAPA
+1009 PETAATPAVNAQAPA
-1024 STTGTNAPTSVP
+1024 STTGANAPTSVP

-1042 STASGQSSTAPGSG
+1042 STASGQSSTVPGSG
-1056 TAPTTVRPAT
+1056 TAPTTVRPAA

-1105 TAAGQA
+1105 TATGQA
-1111 QPVSAPASTTVSAP
+1111 HPVSAPASTTVSAP
-1125 GSAPTIPTESSA
+1125 GSVPTTPTESGA
-1137 ASAPTSTTPATTT
+1137 ASAPASPAPTTPTHV
-1150 PASAP
+1150 SAP

-1161 TNDGATA
+1161 TNGGATA

-1184 TAPASTQES
+1184 TAPTSTQES

-1248 SDVPGAGGTDT
+1248 SNVPGAGGTDT

-1304 ESATTTNVATPAPV
+1304 ESVTTTNVATPAPV

-1333 FGNDA
+1333 FGNGA

-1364 TSVSAPASSGNTG
+1364 TSVSAPASSGNTD

-1437 TTVETETAA
+1437 TTVKTETAA

-1457 QQSSGSAVTETVDE
+1457 QQTSGSAVTETVDE
-1471 AGSESNTQNSHDD
+1471 AGSESHTQNSHDD
-1484 SENYSGGQNTDAED
+1484 SENYSGGQNTDTED

-1560 AEHEHESEPEQLA
+1560 AEHEHESEPEQAA

>member
-1 MSSINSL
+1 
-8 VNQKRNK
+8 
-15 NLIRRT
+15 
-21 MLAAIA
+21 MLAAVA

-756 KDADAAPAPVNEDAP
+756 KDVDAAPAPLNEDAP
-771 APVGEEASAPAPQSA
+771 APVG
-786 DETTAAP
+786 
-793 ATETAQAPVPQD
+793 
-805 MDSKVDAPAPVS
+805 

-869 VDETAT
+869 VDATAT
-875 TPVAETAQTPVPQDI
+875 TPIAETAQTPVPQDM

-899 VGEEAATPAPQ
+899 VGEEAVTHAPQ
-910 DVGGKADAPVPASEN
+910 DVGDKADAPVPASEN

-942 SADGATPAS
+942 SAGGATPAS

-958 VPAQNPTTNT
+958 APAQNPTTNT

-983 VPGAANAP
+983 VPGTANAP

-1009 PETAATPAVNAPAPA
+1009 PETAATPAVNAPAPG
-1024 STTGTNAPTSVP
+1024 STTGANAPTSVP

-1042 STASGQSSTAPGSG
+1042 STASGQSSTVPGSG
-1056 TAPTTVRPAT
+1056 TAPTTVRPAA
-1066 GAGSVSAPAPS
+1066 GAGSVSAQAPS

-1105 TAAGQA
+1105 TATGQA
-1111 QPVSAPASTTVSAP
+1111 HPVSAPASTTVSAP
-1125 GSAPTIPTESSA
+1125 GSVPTTPTESGA
-1137 ASAPTSTTPATTT
+1137 ASAPASPAPTTPTHV
-1150 PASAP
+1150 SAP

-1161 TNDGATA
+1161 TNGGATA

-1248 SDVPGAGGTDT
+1248 SNVPGAGGTDT

-1333 FGNDA
+1333 FVNGA

-1364 TSVSAPASSGNTG
+1364 TSVSAPASSGNTD

-1437 TTVETETAA
+1437 TTVKTETAA

-1457 QQSSGSAVTETVDE
+1457 QQTSGSAVTETVDE
-1471 AGSESNTQNSHDD
+1471 AGSESHTQNSHDD
-1484 SENYSGGQNTDAED
+1484 SENYSGGQNTDTED

-1545 SFTAPEQEMAEPEPV
+1545 SFTALEQEMAEPEPV
-1560 AEHEHESEPEQLA
+1560 AEHEHESEPEQVA

-1698 SEPRPYNG
+1698 SETRPYNG
-1706 HSNGQPHFQRYD
+1706 RSNGQPHFQRYD
-1718 DQKRDSHGHGKQD
+1718 DQKRDSQGHGKQNKRND
-1731 KKHNPFS
+1731 PFS
-1738 GMGDYKRKR
+1738 GIDDYKRRR

>member
-1 MSSINSL
+1 
-8 VNQKRNK
+8 
-15 NLIRRT
+15 
-21 MLAAIA
+21 MLAAVA

-184 GVGSDMT
+184 SVGSDMT

-649 ERLADMMNPDS
+649 ERLDDMMNPDS

-756 KDADAAPAPVNEDAP
+756 KDADAAHAPVNEDAH
-771 APVGEEASAPAPQSA
+771 APVG
-786 DETTAAP
+786 
-793 ATETAQAPVPQD
+793 
-805 MDSKVDAPAPVS
+805 

-847 VDSKVDAPAP
+847 VDSK
-857 VGEEA
+857 
-862 SAPAPQS
+862 
-869 VDETAT
+869 
-875 TPVAETAQTPVPQDI
+875 
-890 DSEVDAPAP
+890 VDAPAP

-942 SADGATPAS
+942 SAGGATHAS

-958 VPAQNPTTNT
+958 APAQNSTTNT

-983 VPGAANAP
+983 VPGTANAP

-1024 STTGTNAPTSVP
+1024 STTGANAPTSVP

-1042 STASGQSSTAPGSG
+1042 STASGQSSTVPGSG
-1056 TAPTTVRPAT
+1056 TAPAMVRPAA

-1111 QPVSAPASTTVSAP
+1111 QPVSTPASTTVSAP
-1125 GSAPTIPTESSA
+1125 GSTPTTPTESGT
-1137 ASAPTSTTPATTT
+1137 ASAPASTTPAAPTHV
-1150 PASAP
+1150 SAP

-1161 TNDGATA
+1161 TNDGATV
-1168 PVVNHEASAP
+1168 PVVNHEASVP
-1178 TAPIPA
+1178 TAPIHA

-1193 GETAS
+1193 GETAP
-1198 APSTATTPATQITP
+1198 APSTATTHATQITP
-1212 ETASAPSESDSSSA
+1212 ETASAPSESGSSPA
-1226 GGHATTPNEGTTH
+1226 GGHATAPNEGTTH

-1248 SDVPGAGGTDT
+1248 SNAPSADGTDT

-1279 AQGSGGTMSPATAD
+1279 AQGSGGTTSPATAD
-1293 TASAVPESAPA
+1293 TASAAPESAPA
-1304 ESATTTNVATPAPV
+1304 ESVTTTNVATLAPA
-1318 SDTGSSEPSGDSGSS
+1318 SDTGSSEPSGNSGSGS
-1333 FGNDA
+1333 GNGA
-1338 GSSSGSAPASGESAH
+1338 
-1353 APSGSGSSGSG
+1353 GSSGSG
-1364 TSVSAPASSGNTG
+1364 TSVSAPASSGNIG
-1377 SSSESASSG
+1377 SSSESAPSG
-1386 SANDS
+1386 SVNDS

-1398 TGGTSSETVE
+1398 TGGTSSEKVE

-1437 TTVETETAA
+1437 TTVKTETAA

-1457 QQSSGSAVTETVDE
+1457 QQSGSSTVTETVDE
-1471 AGSESNTQNSHDD
+1471 AGSESHTQNSHDD
-1484 SENYSGGQNTDAED
+1484 SENYSGGQNTDTED
-1498 VSEPDSADEPDTQDE
+1498 VPEPDSVDEPDTQDE
-1513 TEDTEFDATDDAAFD
+1513 TEDTEFDATDDSAFD

-1545 SFTAPEQEMAEPEPV
+1545 SFTAPAQEMAEPEPV
-1560 AEHEHESEPEQLA
+1560 AESEPESEPEQVA

-1578 PIPEAYMTSQSS
+1578 PIPEAYMTSRSS

-1706 HSNGQPHFQRYD
+1706 RSNGQPHFQRYD
-1718 DQKRDSHGHGKQD
+1718 DQKRDSQGHGKQNKRND
-1731 KKHNPFS
+1731 PFS
-1738 GMGDYKRKR
+1738 GIDDYKRKR

>member
-1 MSSINSL
+1 
-8 VNQKRNK
+8 
-15 NLIRRT
+15 
-21 MLAAIA
+21 
-27 GCLMSVCIAFAGT
+27 MSVCIAFAGT

-432 GALNADSYNTDA
+432 GALNTDSYNTDA

-805 MDSKVDAPAPVS
+805 MDSEVDAPAPVS

-847 VDSKVDAPAP
+847 M
-857 VGEEA
+857 
-862 SAPAPQS
+862 
-869 VDETAT
+869 
-875 TPVAETAQTPVPQDI
+875 

-899 VGEEAATPAPQ
+899 VGEEAVTHAPQ
-910 DVGGKADAPVPASEN
+910 DVGDKADAPVPASEN

-942 SADGATPAS
+942 SAGGATPAS

-958 VPAQNPTTNT
+958 APAQNPTTNT

-983 VPGAANAP
+983 VPGTANA
-991 KTANVP
+991 P

-1009 PETAATPAVNAPAPA
+1009 PETAATPAVNAPAPG
-1024 STTGTNAPTSVP
+1024 STTGANAPTSVP

-1042 STASGQSSTAPGSG
+1042 STASGQSSTVPGSG
-1056 TAPTTVRPAT
+1056 TAPTTVRPAA
-1066 GAGSVSAPAPS
+1066 GAGSVSA
-1077 ASIPTA
+1077 
-1083 PVSGGSAGVA
+1083 
-1093 VAAGVAAGAVAG
+1093 
-1105 TAAGQA
+1105 Q
-1111 QPVSAPASTTVSAP
+1111 
-1125 GSAPTIPTESSA
+1125 
-1137 ASAPTSTTPATTT
+1137 
-1150 PASAP
+1150 
-1155 ESGSGT
+1155 
-1161 TNDGATA
+1161 
-1168 PVVNHEASAP
+1168 AP

-1248 SDVPGAGGTDT
+1248 SNVPGAGGTDT

-1333 FGNDA
+1333 FGNGA

-1364 TSVSAPASSGNTG
+1364 TSVSAPASSGNTD

-1437 TTVETETAA
+1437 TTVKTETAA

-1457 QQSSGSAVTETVDE
+1457 QQTSGSAVTETVDE
-1471 AGSESNTQNSHDD
+1471 AGSESHTQNSHDD
-1484 SENYSGGQNTDAED
+1484 SENYSGGQNTDTED
-1498 VSEPDSADEPDTQDE
+1498 VSKPDSADEPDTQDE

-1560 AEHEHESEPEQLA
+1560 AEHEHESEPEQVA

>member
-1 MSSINSL
+1 
-8 VNQKRNK
+8 
-15 NLIRRT
+15 
-21 MLAAIA
+21 MLAAVA

-184 GVGSDMT
+184 SVGSDMT

-390 NGGETSAQDGGYVN
+390 NGGETSAQNGGYVN

-593 AMTAYKHFNANDDND
+593 AMTAYKHFNANDDSD

-660 NADYNSPNA
+660 NVDYNSPNA

-771 APVGEEASAPAPQSA
+771 APVGEEASAPAPQS
-786 DETTAAP
+786 
-793 ATETAQAPVPQD
+793 
-805 MDSKVDAPAPVS
+805 
-817 EEASAPAPQSA
+817 
-828 DEAPTAPATETAQ
+828 
-841 APVPQD
+841 
-847 VDSKVDAPAP
+847 
-857 VGEEA
+857 
-862 SAPAPQS
+862 

-899 VGEEAATPAPQ
+899 VGEEAATHAPQ
-910 DVGGKADAPVPASEN
+910 DVGGKADAPVPVSEN

-942 SADGATPAS
+942 SAGGATPAS

-958 VPAQNPTTNT
+958 APAQNSTTNT

-983 VPGAANAP
+983 VPGTANAP

-1024 STTGTNAPTSVP
+1024 STTGANAPTSVP

-1042 STASGQSSTAPGSG
+1042 STASGQSSTVPGSG
-1056 TAPTTVRPAT
+1056 TAPTTVRPAA

-1093 VAAGVAAGAVAG
+1093 VAAGVAAGVVAD

-1111 QPVSAPASTTVSAP
+1111 QPVSTPASTTVSAP
-1125 GSAPTIPTESSA
+1125 GSAPTTPTESGA
-1137 ASAPTSTTPATTT
+1137 ASAPASPAPTAPTHV
-1150 PASAP
+1150 SAP

-1161 TNDGATA
+1161 TNGGATA
-1168 PVVNHEASAP
+1168 PIVNHEASAP
-1178 TAPIPA
+1178 TSPIPA

-1193 GETAS
+1193 GEIAS
-1198 APSTATTPATQITP
+1198 ASSTATTPVTQITP
-1212 ETASAPSESDSSSA
+1212 ETASAPSESGSSPA
-1226 GGHATTPNEGTTH
+1226 GEHATAPNEGTTH

-1248 SDVPGAGGTDT
+1248 SNAPGADGTDT

-1279 AQGSGGTMSPATAD
+1279 AQGSGGTTSPATGD
-1293 TASAVPESAPA
+1293 TASDTPESAPA
-1304 ESATTTNVATPAPV
+1304 ESATATNVATPAPA
-1318 SDTGSSEPSGDSGSS
+1318 SDTGSSEPSGNSGSS
-1333 FGNDA
+1333 SCNGA
-1338 GSSSGSAPASGESAH
+1338 
-1353 APSGSGSSGSG
+1353 GSSGSG
-1364 TSVSAPASSGNTG
+1364 ISVSAPASSGDTG
-1377 SSSESASSG
+1377 STGASGPSG
-1386 SANDS
+1386 SVNDS

-1398 TGGTSSETVE
+1398 TGDTSSEKVE

-1422 GGSGYSEGDMPPEPE
+1422 GGSGYSEGDTPPEPE

-1457 QQSSGSAVTETVDE
+1457 QQSGSSTVTETVDE
-1471 AGSESNTQNSHDD
+1471 AGSESHTQNSHDD
-1484 SENYSGGQNTDAED
+1484 GENYSGGQNTDTED
-1498 VSEPDSADEPDTQDE
+1498 VPGPDSVDEPDTQDE

-1560 AEHEHESEPEQLA
+1560 AAPEPESEPEQVA

-1706 HSNGQPHFQRYD
+1706 RSNGQPHFQRYD